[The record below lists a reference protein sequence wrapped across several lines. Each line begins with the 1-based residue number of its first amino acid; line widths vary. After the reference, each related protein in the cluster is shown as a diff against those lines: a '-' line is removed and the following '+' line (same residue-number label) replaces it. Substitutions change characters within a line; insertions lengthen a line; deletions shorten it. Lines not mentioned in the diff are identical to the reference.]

1 MAEEFGVKVKLI
13 PEFDSNALK
22 TAASAAAGK
31 NGVKVNLLPV
41 IDTKGLQNAVNAAAK
56 NLVLDINDVKINGK
70 NGRGS
75 GASSGGSGSSGSKRS
90 SATNIEP
97 LIKYYKNLVDYIRKN
112 PSVQNNKTLSSDL
125 SNEKKV
131 LAGLVRSAI
140 QTGSYNKNEFTNSKN
155 KVAAIQNAARTR
167 GLEDIST
174 SNKTVAALQK
184 QVDAIREKAA
194 KYSTSADTTRVEAEL
209 KKAEGAIHQ
218 LSQLGTVSAES
229 FGKVESSAKAAIAS
243 AKGAMDSLS
252 ASVKDTSNDLVPV
265 YNLLK
270 KISSMDQPKKLSLL
284 DDTDVND
291 LKSYKTQLEAIVET
305 GSYSKSDLKKITSG
319 VAGIDYKQNSANTGF
334 KSEVLSIAQGVTAAE
349 AIQGAFYRAKQVA
362 TEMVAAVRDINDAL
376 TQLTIVT
383 GKSGSELDS
392 FFQRAAD
399 SAYNMGHSVTEVL
412 GSVETFTRLGYGL
425 KDASTLADAATIMS
439 NVADTTVSA
448 STTGLTSII
457 KGYGLEASDAT
468 RVSDVLAKVGKDYA
482 ISAEELM
489 SALERGGAA
498 LNVANTSFEESVA
511 LAAAGNAAIQ
521 DPIKTGTALKTMS
534 ARIRTSK
541 PELEELGED
550 YDDVATSAAKYRAEI
565 KALSGVDI
573 MENATTYKSIYD
585 IMVEIAS
592 VWDKMSDTDQA
603 ALLERIAGK
612 NQSNVV
618 AGIITN
624 LKDLTG
630 AYDEALSAS
639 GETEAANEV
648 VMDSISGKVG
658 QFKEQFE
665 ELSYNTISS
674 DLVKGVVSGGTGILG
689 FLNKAIELFHQLGP
703 VATVAETALA
713 GVAGVKLANG
723 GADIIKQL
731 ATGDNKDS
739 FSGILA
745 GKTLAGVDK
754 AKGAISGLWGV
765 ISAHPVAAAVVAVGA
780 LATAFGVTAMK
791 AESLDSKIEKLQ
803 ASTESYKAAQT
814 DVDNTKT
821 QIDANQKI
829 IDNIRDQ
836 GYTSLTDEGTVAKL
850 QRENEELRRT
860 LAYKKEVAETES
872 KKVHDDALSVI
883 TSSGG
888 AWDSLSAAFSGNYDG
903 LLGER
908 LLAASEDILKY
919 TERVDKCKE
928 KLADP
933 GLSNEAKQNVSAN
946 LDMNEQQLEAAQTA
960 AQEYV
965 SVIEDTLS
973 GFEAATPEEQKY
985 VDLLRESEA
994 AYIQAMD
1001 AAEGK
1006 SIEEII
1012 GDGFAADGTLSS
1024 LIDDFYNLGDAG
1036 DVTEQSILAL
1046 AGEFDELDTF
1056 MQMHGITAQQLC
1068 DYYNNLADATD
1079 RALSSEEQYGYVL
1092 QDVISF
1098 GKSMQNYQNMSKSYA
1113 PYDETVKAYDNMMQY
1128 QKTGMTGL
1136 GNESYW
1142 GFMKENFSGFDDVD
1156 INNVGEKRKQAEKL
1170 LKEYDSIYRNRDKD
1184 GNLTASGV
1192 QAFFDKMSSNKK
1204 VQDILKK
1211 NGDSFI
1217 KDKNGNYDWNI
1228 PVSHFEEVAEALGL
1242 TKDGF
1247 ESLVAAAGNYVD
1259 IDWSDDAGMTYLERI
1274 AKYSQQLGTSMQD
1287 GSKYTVA
1294 SYEAVAK
1301 AAKVAGMSVEDFAK
1315 KYQESYNKILYTD
1328 IGEGYLQVDE
1338 SAVKSAAKSENKSV
1352 NDYIAQVEKDSGK
1365 KIVLSVG
1372 VDTID
1377 AETGI
1382 GTFVSD
1388 ETGKV
1393 IFVSPEVEPGA
1404 VERIRKEFEGQN
1416 VTVQVRTE
1424 TGSGKIYAPS
1434 SDTSKQGDGSKENT
1448 VNTKVTVTGAEE
1460 ATQKVHNY
1468 NSAIDTASRK
1478 PNVTKT
1484 ITTNYVEN
1492 HTINTTRKSSGNNSN
1507 RYAGL
1512 STSASSGGSRR
1523 RATNGSKASG
1533 TAFAQG
1539 TSGFWGAG
1547 DSGTALG
1554 GEVGPELLVRDGS
1567 FYVIGEDGAEFF
1579 DYRSHDI
1586 IFNAAQTE
1594 ELFKK
1599 GKLRGS
1605 DTRGKTAMADGTA
1618 FAGSTTGG
1626 KKNFGNPNPGV
1637 RGNSSLKSRGSSSKS
1652 NSNKKNKKKSSS
1664 KKKSSGKKKGSGSK
1678 SDAEFFDWVEVKL
1691 QRIEEAIELVKV
1703 TADSAYQTMTDRN
1716 KALKKNIGNV
1726 NKEIVT
1732 QGKAYNYY
1740 IKKANA
1746 VGLNKSYKK
1755 KVQDGAID
1763 IDKISD
1769 KKLKEKISLYQEYY
1783 NKAQDCKKQV
1793 EELKVSVGDAY
1804 KEIFDNYSKRAQE
1817 TLDRLEDHR
1826 DSIQAFIDLAEEA
1839 GYKISSKYYEVMV
1852 ESEGKTSAR
1861 LIEKRKGL
1869 VEKLNKAVDS
1879 GFVKTGSEAWYE
1891 MRHEIDQLTTSI
1903 IEADEA
1909 IKKYQN
1915 ELRQLSWD
1923 KFDDMQDGFSKL
1935 TDEAEF
1941 LIDLMSEKDLFDDN
1955 GAITNEG
1962 IATRAL
1968 HAQNYNV
1975 YMAQAD
1981 QYAEA
1986 IAEINKSIANDPYN
2000 TKLLERREDLIESHR
2015 DAILAAND
2023 EKDALKDL
2031 AEDGF
2036 DALLNSLKD
2045 VIDEYEKA
2053 LDSAKDL
2060 YDYQKNIDE
2069 QVKNISKLEKQLTA
2083 YSGDTS
2089 EESKKT
2095 VQQLKNDLKEA
2106 KDDLADSQYD
2116 KYVSDT
2122 KELLDD
2128 LVDNFEEFIN
2138 ERLDDVDKLLSD
2150 AIESANKNA
2159 DTIASTINSATKEV
2173 GSSLSDSMRSI
2184 WDANSSKD
2192 ILSNYTEDF
2201 GEECTTLNGILNEI
2215 KGYVARLYST
2225 GDSEASSNI
2234 KDIKSQ
2240 TNEGK
2245 GTPKPSDDVFNRV
2258 RDAAIKAAKSASGNK
2273 PTQKKDGIFYK
2284 KTYTG
2289 NKKKLQPNKY
2299 FIHRL
2304 KYKDYDWSMKAR
2316 DEYFKKMGFQA
2327 KYGVYH
2333 KVGGKYNKQI
2343 IDWMKK
2349 RGYASGAQDIPRD
2362 ELAWT
2367 QENGPETIV
2376 RKSDGALLTQLKR
2389 GDSILNKNATSNIWD
2404 MANDP
2409 RDFIVRTMSFG
2420 SGLPGV
2426 KIPGGMGNNIKNS
2439 IDMEIVLPN
2448 VSNYNDF
2455 MNSARSDPKFEKLVQ
2470 AMTVDRLAGRNTKG
2484 KNNIKW

>member
-31 NGVKVNLLPV
+31 NSMQVNLLPV

-56 NLVLDINDVKINGK
+56 NLVLNIDDVKINGK
-70 NGRGS
+70 NSRG
-75 GASSGGSGSSGSKRS
+75 GGGGSGSSGNSGKKKS

-112 PSVQNNKTLSSDL
+112 PSIQSDSDL
-125 SNEKKV
+125 SQRLSTQKEE
-131 LAGLVRSAI
+131 LAKLVRSAI
-140 QTGSYNKNEFTNSKN
+140 QDGVYNGKEFSKRKNS
-155 KVAAIQNAARTR
+155 VAAIQNEARES
-167 GLEDIST
+167 GLEDT
-174 SNKTVAALQK
+174 SVANREADRLQK
-184 QVDAIREKAA
+184 QIDSMRNSLSKLGA
-194 KYSTSADTTRVEAEL
+194 SPSDTANVS
-209 KKAEGAIHQ
+209 
-218 LSQLGTVSAES
+218 SQLAAAEDKVSQLRDLGTESAES
-229 FGKVESSAKAAIAS
+229 FGKIKAEAESSIAA
-243 AKGAMDSLS
+243 AKGAMDGLS
-252 ASVKDTSNDLVPV
+252 ASVKDTSSDLTPV

-270 KISSMDQPKKLSLL
+270 KISSIDQPKKLSLL
-284 DDTDVND
+284 DDADIND
-291 LKSYKTQLEAIVET
+291 LKSYKDQLEAIVEA
-305 GSYSKSDLKKITSG
+305 GSYSKSDLRKITSG
-319 VAGIDYKQNSANTGF
+319 VAGIDYKQNNISTGF
-334 KSEVLSIAQGVTAAE
+334 KSEVLSIAQGVTVAE
-349 AIQGAFYRAKQVA
+349 AIQGAFYKAKQVA
-362 TEMVAAVRDINDAL
+362 TEMVTAVRDINDAL

-425 KDASTLADAATIMS
+425 EDASTLADAATVMS
-439 NVADTTVSA
+439 NVADTTVNA

-489 SALERGGAA
+489 TALERGGAA

-665 ELSYNTISS
+665 ELSYNTINS
-674 DLVKGVVSGGTGILG
+674 DLVKGVVSGGTGVLG

-703 VATVAETALA
+703 AATGVETILA
-713 GVAGVKLANG
+713 GIAGVKLFKG
-723 GADIIKQL
+723 GADILKQL
-731 ATGDNKDS
+731 ATGAAKDS
-739 FSGILA
+739 FSGIVA
-745 GKTLAGVDK
+745 GKTLDSVNK
-754 AKGAISGLWGV
+754 AKSAISGLWGV
-765 ISAHPVAAAVVAVGA
+765 ISAHPVAAAATAVGA
-780 LATAFGVTAMK
+780 LAAAFGVAAMK
-791 AESLDSKIEKLQ
+791 AESLGGKIEQFK
-803 ASTESYKAAQT
+803 ADSEAYKSAQNN
-814 DVDNTKT
+814 VDNVRT
-821 QIDANQKI
+821 QIEANQKI
-829 IDNIRDQ
+829 IDNIRSQ
-836 GYTSLTDEGTVAKL
+836 GYVNLTDEGTVAKL
-850 QRENEELRRT
+850 QRENEELERT
-860 LAYKKEVAETES
+860 LILKQEIANRQKATLYSDSVNALTTES
-872 KKVHDDALSVI
+872 NFFDFVKGDGLYQGTLTEQLQQATKAYEDTLKVKEKYESELADPDLGSYEKKQIDGKLEGVNEALGTTSETISEKYASLFDIISNFEPKTAYDKQLVADAEKALNETTQMFDRTAGKTI
-883 TSSGG
+883 PEIIGEGFSSGG
-888 AWDSLSAAFSGNYDG
+888 ALESL
-903 LLGER
+903 
-908 LLAASEDILKY
+908 
-919 TERVDKCKE
+919 VDE
-928 KLADP
+928 
-933 GLSNEAKQNVSAN
+933 
-946 LDMNEQQLEAAQTA
+946 
-960 AQEYV
+960 
-965 SVIEDTLS
+965 
-973 GFEAATPEEQKY
+973 
-985 VDLLRESEA
+985 
-994 AYIQAMD
+994 
-1001 AAEGK
+1001 
-1006 SIEEII
+1006 
-1012 GDGFAADGTLSS
+1012 
-1024 LIDDFYNLGDAG
+1024 FYNLGDAG
-1036 DVTEQSILAL
+1036 DVTSQSIQAL
-1046 AGEFDELDTF
+1046 ANEFPELNTF
-1056 MQMHGITAQQLC
+1056 MQAHGITIQDLC
-1068 DYYNNLADATD
+1068 KYYNNLTEATD

-1098 GKSMQNYQNMSKSYA
+1098 GKSMQNYQNMPKSYS
-1113 PYDETVKAYDNMMQY
+1113 PYDETVKAYDNVMQY

-1136 GNESYW
+1136 GNDMYW
-1142 GFMKENFSGFDDVD
+1142 GFMKENFAGFDDVN
-1156 INNVGEKRKQAEKL
+1156 INNIAEKRKEAQKL
-1170 LKEYDSIYRNRDKD
+1170 LKEFDSVYRNRDAD

-1192 QAFFDKMSSNKK
+1192 QAFFDKMSSDKD
-1204 VQDILKK
+1204 VQSVLQKY
-1211 NGDSFI
+1211 GDSFT
-1217 KDKNGNYDWNI
+1217 KDENGNYDWNI
-1228 PVSHFEEVAEALGL
+1228 PVSHFKEVAEAIGL
-1242 TKDGF
+1242 STDGF
-1247 ESLVAAAGNYVD
+1247 ESLLAAAGNYID

-1287 GSKYTVA
+1287 SSKYTVA

-1301 AAKVAGMSVEDFAK
+1301 AAEVAGMSVEDFAK

-1328 IGEGYLQVDE
+1328 IGGGYLQVDE

-1434 SDTSKQGDGSKENT
+1434 SDTSKQGDRSKENT

-1478 PNVTKT
+1478 PNVTNT

-1492 HTINTTRKSSGNNSN
+1492 HTIITIKKTTSSGSNSN

-1512 STSASSGGSRR
+1512 TLNSSSGGARR
-1523 RATNGSKASG
+1523 RQTNGSKANG

-1539 TSGFWGAG
+1539 ASGFWGAG
-1547 DSGTALG
+1547 GSGTALG

-1567 FYVIGEDGAEFF
+1567 FYIIGQDGAEFF

-1626 KKNFGNPNPGV
+1626 KKNFGSPNPGV

-1703 TADSAYQTMTDRN
+1703 TADSAYQQVGARN
-1716 KALKKNIGNV
+1716 DALRKNIKNL
-1726 NKEIVT
+1726 NSEIVT

-1740 IKKANA
+1740 IKKANS
-1746 VGLNKSYKK
+1746 VGLSKAYKK
-1755 KVQDGAID
+1755 KVQNGAID
-1763 IDKISD
+1763 IDKISN
-1769 KKLKEKISLYQEYY
+1769 KKLKEKISQYQEWY

-1793 EELKVSVGDAY
+1793 AELKVTVADAY
-1804 KEIFDNYSKRAQE
+1804 KEIFDNYSTKAQNTIDRAKDYQE
-1817 TLDRLEDHR
+1817 AFQA
-1826 DSIQAFIDLAEEA
+1826 SIDFYEEA
-1839 GYKISSKYYEVMV
+1839 GYKASSKYYDALIKYEA
-1852 ESEGKTSAR
+1852 KNQNR
-1861 LIEKRKGL
+1861 LVAKRTGL
-1869 VEKLNKAVDS
+1869 VKKLNEAVDS
-1879 GFVKTGSEAWYE
+1879 GSVKIGSEAWYD

-1909 IKKYQN
+1909 LAKYKN
-1915 ELRQLSWD
+1915 ELRQLDWD

-1935 TDEAEF
+1935 TDEADF

-1962 IATRAL
+1962 IATKAL
-1968 HAQNYNV
+1968 HAQNYDV

-1981 QYAEA
+1981 QYAKA

-2036 DALLNSLKD
+2036 DALLDSLKD
-2045 VIDEYEKA
+2045 TIDEYEKA

-2069 QVKNISKLEKQLTA
+2069 QVKNISKLEKQLSA

-2106 KDDLADSQYD
+2106 KDDLQDTQYD

-2138 ERLDDVDKLLSD
+2138 ERLDDIDKLLSD

-2159 DTIASTINSATKEV
+2159 ATVADTITSATEDV
-2173 GSSLSDSMRSI
+2173 GATLSDSMKTI
-2184 WDANSSKD
+2184 WSENSSKD
-2192 ILSNYTEDF
+2192 VLANYSDSF
-2201 GEECTTLNGILNEI
+2201 SEECTTLNGILNEI
-2215 KGYVARLYST
+2215 KVYVARLYSN
-2225 GDSEASSNI
+2225 GDSDAAGDV
-2234 KDIKSQ
+2234 KDVENQ
-2240 TNEGK
+2240 TDEGK
-2245 GTPKPSDDVFNRV
+2245 GTPKSNTGGGSTTTTKTPTDD
-2258 RDAAIKAAKSASGNK
+2258 
-2273 PTQKKDGIFYK
+2273 KKMDGIFYK
-2284 KTYTG
+2284 KKYTG
-2289 NKKKLQPNKY
+2289 NKKKLKPNKY

-2316 DEYFKKMGFQA
+2316 NEYFKKMGFEK
-2327 KYGVYH
+2327 KYGKKYE
-2333 KVGGKYNKQI
+2333 KIGGKYNKQLI
-2343 IDWMKK
+2343 AWMKK
-2349 RGYASGAQDIPRD
+2349 RGYASGVQGVPRD
-2362 ELAWT
+2362 EFAWT
-2367 QENGPETIV
+2367 QENGPETII

-2389 GDSILNKNATSNIWD
+2389 GDSVLNRDATSNIWD
-2404 MANDP
+2404 MANNP
-2409 RDFIVRTMSFG
+2409 RNFIARAMNFG
-2420 SGLPGV
+2420 VNWPVAKVPGNT
-2426 KIPGGMGNNIKNS
+2426 GGDIKNS

-2484 KNNIKW
+2484 KNSIKW

>member
-13 PEFDSNALK
+13 PEFDGNALK
-22 TAASAAAGK
+22 TAASAATGK
-31 NGVKVNLLPV
+31 NGIKVNLLPV

-56 NLVLDINDVKINGK
+56 NLVLNIDDVKINGK
-70 NGRGS
+70 NSRG
-75 GASSGGSGSSGSKRS
+75 GGGGSGSSGNSGKKKS

-112 PSVQNNKTLSSDL
+112 PSIQSDSDL
-125 SNEKKV
+125 SQRLSTQKEE
-131 LAGLVRSAI
+131 LAKLVRSAI
-140 QTGSYNKNEFTNSKN
+140 QDGVYNGKEFSKRKNS
-155 KVAAIQNAARTR
+155 VAAIQNEARES
-167 GLEDIST
+167 GLEDT
-174 SNKTVAALQK
+174 SVANREADRLQK
-184 QVDAIREKAA
+184 QIDSMRNSLSKLGA
-194 KYSTSADTTRVEAEL
+194 SPSDTANVS
-209 KKAEGAIHQ
+209 
-218 LSQLGTVSAES
+218 SQLAAAEDKVSQLRDLGTESAES
-229 FGKVESSAKAAIAS
+229 FGKIKAEAESSIAA
-243 AKGAMDSLS
+243 AKGAMDGLS
-252 ASVKDTSNDLVPV
+252 ASVKDTSSDLTPV

-270 KISSMDQPKKLSLL
+270 KISSIDQPKKLSLL
-284 DDTDVND
+284 DDADIND
-291 LKSYKTQLEAIVET
+291 LKSYKDQLEAIVEA
-305 GSYSKSDLKKITSG
+305 GSYSKSDLRKITSG
-319 VAGIDYKQNSANTGF
+319 VAGIDYKQNNISTGF
-334 KSEVLSIAQGVTAAE
+334 KSEVLSIAQGVTIAE
-349 AIQGAFYRAKQVA
+349 AIQGAFYKAKQVA
-362 TEMVAAVRDINDAL
+362 TEMVTAVRDINDAL

-425 KDASTLADAATIMS
+425 EDASTLADAATVMS
-439 NVADTTVSA
+439 NVADTTVNA

-489 SALERGGAA
+489 TALERGGAA

-665 ELSYNTISS
+665 ELSYNTINS

-703 VATVAETALA
+703 VATATEAALA
-713 GVAGVKLANG
+713 GVAGVKLAKG
-723 GADIIKQL
+723 GMDIVKQL
-731 ATGDNKDS
+731 ATGDKKDS

-745 GKTLAGVDK
+745 NKTLSGVDK

-765 ISAHPVAAAVVAVGA
+765 IAAHPVASAVVAVGA
-780 LATAFGVTAMK
+780 LATAFAITAMK

-850 QRENEELRRT
+850 QRENEGLRRS

-872 KKVHDDALSVI
+872 KKVHDDALDVI

-888 AWDSLSAAFSGNYDG
+888 AWDSISSAFTGDYDG

-908 LLAASEDILKY
+908 LISASKDILEY
-919 TERVDKCKE
+919 TKNVDNLKE
-928 KLADP
+928 KLSDDSISEYTRNGYEA
-933 GLSNEAKQNVSAN
+933 GLEQTEKMLESAKGS
-946 LDMNEQQLEAAQTA
+946 

-973 GFEAATPEEQKY
+973 GFKAATPEEQKY
-985 VDLLRESEA
+985 VDLLREAEA
-994 AYIQAMD
+994 AYVQAMD

-1006 SIEEII
+1006 SVEEII
-1012 GDGFAADGTLSS
+1012 GDGFAADGALSS
-1024 LIDDFYNLGDAG
+1024 LVDDFYNLGDAG
-1036 DVTEQSILAL
+1036 DVTEQSVLAL

-1056 MQMHGITAQQLC
+1056 MQIHGITAQQLC

-1098 GKSMQNYQNMSKSYA
+1098 GKSMQNYQNMSKSYT

-1142 GFMKENFSGFDDVD
+1142 GFLKENFTGFDDVD
-1156 INNVGEKRKQAEKL
+1156 IDNVGEKRKQAEKL
-1170 LKEYDSIYRNRDKD
+1170 LREYDSIYRNRDKD

-1211 NGDSFI
+1211 NGDSFT
-1217 KDKNGNYDWNI
+1217 KDKNGDYDWNI
-1228 PVSHFEEVAEALGL
+1228 PVSHFKEVAEALGL
-1242 TKDGF
+1242 SREGF
-1247 ESLVAAAGNYVD
+1247 ESLIAAAGNYVD
-1259 IDWSDDAGMTYLERI
+1259 IDWSDDAGMNYFERLKKY
-1274 AKYSQQLGTSMQD
+1274 AKEAGDSIENT
-1287 GSKYTVA
+1287 KEYTVA
-1294 SYEAVAK
+1294 SKEAISK
-1301 AAKVAGMSVEDFAK
+1301 ASEAAGKTEEEFSK
-1315 KYQESYNKILYTD
+1315 KYQEEQKKILYTD
-1328 IGEGYLQVDE
+1328 LGSGYYQTDYSSME
-1338 SAVKSAAKSENKSV
+1338 KAAKDAGTNVTRYVQGLEASM
-1352 NDYIAQVEKDSGK
+1352 GK
-1365 KIVLSVG
+1365 KIILSMD
-1372 VDTID
+1372 VDTVN
-1377 AETGI
+1377 AEKEI
-1382 GTFVSD
+1382 GTFVED
-1388 ETGKV
+1388 ENGKTIQV
-1393 IFVSPEVEPGA
+1393 YSKADPESI
-1404 VERIRKEFEGQN
+1404 ERIKKEYEGQD
-1416 VTVQVRTE
+1416 VTIKVRTQYGGE
-1424 TGSGKIYAPS
+1424 TKTVEAAGDAGNEKIIKVSVAGTEQAGTQLDALQGKY
-1434 SDTSKQGDGSKENT
+1434 
-1448 VNTKVTVTGAEE
+1448 E
-1460 ATQKVHNY
+1460 ALR
-1468 NSAIDTASRK
+1468 SK
-1478 PNVTKT
+1478 PNITKT

-1492 HTINTTRKSSGNNSN
+1492 HTINTIKKTTSSGSNSN

-1512 STSASSGGSRR
+1512 TLNSSSGGARR
-1523 RATNGSKASG
+1523 RQTNGSKANG

-1547 DSGTALG
+1547 GSGTALG

-1567 FYVIGEDGAEFF
+1567 FYIIGQDGAEFF

-1626 KKNFGNPNPGV
+1626 KKNFGTPNPGV

-1703 TADSAYQTMTDRN
+1703 TADSAYQQVGARN
-1716 KALKKNIGNV
+1716 DALRKNIKNL
-1726 NKEIVT
+1726 NSEIVT

-1740 IKKANA
+1740 IKKANS
-1746 VGLNKSYKK
+1746 VGLSKAYKK
-1755 KVQDGAID
+1755 KVQNGAID
-1763 IDKISD
+1763 IDKISN
-1769 KKLKEKISLYQEYY
+1769 KKLKEKISQYQEWY

-1793 EELKVSVGDAY
+1793 AELKVTVADAY
-1804 KEIFDNYSKRAQE
+1804 KEIFDNYSTKAQNTIDRAKDYQE
-1817 TLDRLEDHR
+1817 AFQA
-1826 DSIQAFIDLAEEA
+1826 SIDFYEEA
-1839 GYKISSKYYEVMV
+1839 GYKASSKYYDALIKYEA
-1852 ESEGKTSAR
+1852 KNQNR
-1861 LIEKRKGL
+1861 LVAKRAGL
-1869 VEKLNKAVDS
+1869 VKMLNEAVDS
-1879 GFVKTGSEAWYE
+1879 GTVKIASEAWYD

-1909 IKKYQN
+1909 LAKYKN
-1915 ELRQLSWD
+1915 ELRQLDWD

-1935 TDEAEF
+1935 TDEADF

-1962 IATRAL
+1962 IATKAL
-1968 HAQNYNV
+1968 HAQNYDV

-1981 QYAEA
+1981 QYAKA

-2036 DALLNSLKD
+2036 DALLDSLKD
-2045 VIDEYEKA
+2045 TIDEYEKA

-2069 QVKNISKLEKQLTA
+2069 QVKNISKLEKQLSA

-2106 KDDLADSQYD
+2106 KDDLQDTQYD

-2138 ERLDDVDKLLSD
+2138 ERLDDIDKLLSD
-2150 AIESANKNA
+2150 AIDSANKNA
-2159 DTIASTINSATKEV
+2159 ATVADTITSATENV
-2173 GSSLSDSMRSI
+2173 GGTLSDSMKTI
-2184 WDANSSKD
+2184 WSENSSKD
-2192 ILSNYTEDF
+2192 VLANYSDSF
-2201 GEECTTLNGILNEI
+2201 SEECTTLNGILNEI
-2215 KGYVARLYST
+2215 KEYVARLYSN
-2225 GDSEASSNI
+2225 GDSDAAGDV
-2234 KDIKSQ
+2234 KDVENQ
-2240 TNEGK
+2240 TDEGK
-2245 GTPKPSDDVFNRV
+2245 GTPKPNTGAGSTTTTKTPTD
-2258 RDAAIKAAKSASGNK
+2258 NK
-2273 PTQKKDGIFYK
+2273 KMDGIFYK
-2284 KTYTG
+2284 KKYTG
-2289 NKKKLQPNKY
+2289 NKKKLKPNKY

-2316 DEYFKKMGFQA
+2316 NEYFKKMGFEK
-2327 KYGVYH
+2327 KYGKKYE
-2333 KVGGKYNKQI
+2333 KIGGKYNKQLI
-2343 IDWMKK
+2343 AWMKK
-2349 RGYASGAQDIPRD
+2349 RGYASGVQGVPRD
-2362 ELAWT
+2362 EFAWT
-2367 QENGPETIV
+2367 QENGPETII

-2389 GDSILNKNATSNIWD
+2389 GDSVLNRDATSNIWD
-2404 MANDP
+2404 MANNP
-2409 RDFIVRTMSFG
+2409 RNFIARAMNFG
-2420 SGLPGV
+2420 VNWPVAKVPGDT
-2426 KIPGGMGNNIKNS
+2426 GSNIKNS

-2470 AMTVDRLAGRNTKG
+2470 AMTVDRLAGRNAKG
-2484 KNNIKW
+2484 KNSIKW

>member
-1 MAEEFGVKVKLI
+1 MAEEFGVRVKLI
-13 PEFDSNALK
+13 PEFNSNALE

-41 IDTKGLQNAVNAAAK
+41 IDTKGLQNAVNAAAR
-56 NLVLDINDVKINGK
+56 NLVLNINDVKINGK
-70 NGRGS
+70 DNRGGGGFGS
-75 GASSGGSGSSGSKRS
+75 GGNSGSKKS

-112 PSVQNNKTLSSDL
+112 PSVQKDKTLASDL
-125 SNEKKV
+125 SNEKKA
-131 LAGLVRSAI
+131 LANLVRGAI
-140 QTGSYNKNEFTNSKN
+140 QTGSYSKDGFANSKN
-155 KVAAIQNAARTR
+155 KIAAIQNAARGR
-167 GLEDIST
+167 GLEDTST
-174 SNKTVAALQK
+174 PNRAVATLQK

-194 KYSTSADTTRVEAEL
+194 KYSTSADTTRVETEL
-209 KKAEGAIHQ
+209 KKAESAIYQ

-252 ASVKDTSNDLVPV
+252 ASVKDTSSDLVPV

-291 LKSYKTQLEAIVET
+291 LKSYKAQLEAIVET

-349 AIQGAFYRAKQVA
+349 AIQGAFYKAKQVA

-425 KDASTLADAATIMS
+425 EDASTLADAATIMS

-489 SALERGGAA
+489 TALERGGAA

-665 ELSYNTISS
+665 ELSYNTINS

-703 VATVAETALA
+703 IATATETALA
-713 GVAGVKLANG
+713 GVAAVKLAKG
-723 GADIIKQL
+723 GADIVKQL
-731 ATGDNKDS
+731 ATGANKDS

-745 GKTLAGVDK
+745 GKTLAGVEK
-754 AKGAISGLWGV
+754 AKGAFSSLWGV
-765 ISAHPVAAAVVAVGA
+765 IAAHPVIVAGTAVIALGA
-780 LATAFGVTAMK
+780 AFGIAAMK

-850 QRENEELRRT
+850 QRENKELRRT
-860 LAYKKEVAETES
+860 LAYKKEIAETES

-933 GLSNEAKQNVSAN
+933 GLSNEAKQNISAN

-1113 PYDETVKAYDNMMQY
+1113 PYDETVKAYDNVMQY

-1156 INNVGEKRKQAEKL
+1156 IDNVGEKRKQAEKL

-1211 NGDSFI
+1211 NGDSFT

-1228 PVSHFEEVAEALGL
+1228 PVSHFKEVAEALGL
-1242 TKDGF
+1242 TRDGF

-1259 IDWSDDAGMTYLERI
+1259 IDWSDDAGMDYFERLKKH
-1274 AKYSQQLGTSMQD
+1274 AKEAGDSIENT
-1287 GSKYTVA
+1287 KEYTVA
-1294 SYEAVAK
+1294 SKETISKASK
-1301 AAKVAGMSVEDFAK
+1301 AAGKTEEEFTK
-1315 KYQESYNKILYTD
+1315 KYQEEQKKVLYTD
-1328 IGEGYLQVDE
+1328 LGNGYYQ
-1338 SAVKSAAKSENKSV
+1338 A
-1352 NDYIAQVEKDSGK
+1352 DYSSVEKAAQEAGRTLLGYVNTFESETGK
-1365 KIVLSVG
+1365 KLILSMD
-1372 VDTID
+1372 VDTD
-1377 AETGI
+1377 TAEKAV
-1382 GTFVSD
+1382 GTFVED
-1388 ETGKV
+1388 ESGNV
-1393 IFVSPEVEPGA
+1393 IKAYAEVDPDSIEQ
-1404 VERIRKEFEGQN
+1404 IKKEYEGQN
-1416 VTVQVRTE
+1416 VTIKVRTGYAGE
-1424 TGSGKIYAPS
+1424 TETAEKLSS
-1434 SDTSKQGDGSKENT
+1434 SDKENEIK
-1448 VNTKVTVTGAEE
+1448 TKFSVVGTEE
-1460 ATQKVHNY
+1460 A
-1468 NSAIDTASRK
+1468 SAKIDALRGKYDAFRSK
-1478 PNVTKT
+1478 PDITKT

-1492 HTINTTRKSSGNNSN
+1492 HTVNTTKKTAGPSTGNSN
-1507 RYAGL
+1507 RYNGA
-1512 STSASSGGSRR
+1512 STSINRAKYYMGASQRLRS
-1523 RATNGSKASG
+1523 NGSKANG

-1547 DSGTALG
+1547 GSGTALG

-1567 FYVIGEDGAEFF
+1567 FYVIGQDGAEFF

-1599 GKLRGS
+1599 GQLRGS

-1637 RGNSSLKSRGSSSKS
+1637 RGDSSLKSGGSSG
-1652 NSNKKNKKKSSS
+1652 SS
-1664 KKKSSGKKKGSGSK
+1664 KKSGGGKKKTGGGKKKGGGKKRGSGSK

-1691 QRIEEAIELVKV
+1691 QRIEEAIEKIGIA
-1703 TADSAYQTMTDRN
+1703 ADSVYGTTKTRN
-1716 KALKKNIGNV
+1716 DALRESIKKLNS
-1726 NKEIVT
+1726 EISL

-1740 IKKANA
+1740 IKKANS
-1746 VGLNKSYKK
+1746 VDLKKEYKN
-1755 KVQDGAID
+1755 KVQNGAID
-1763 IDKISD
+1763 IDKISN
-1769 KKLKEKISLYQEYY
+1769 KKLKEKISQYQEWY

-1793 EELKVSVGDAY
+1793 GELKVSVGDAY

-1941 LIDLMSEKDLFDDN
+1941 LIDLLSEKDLFDDN

-1975 YMAQAD
+1975 YMTQAD

-2036 DALLNSLKD
+2036 DALLDSLKD

-2095 VQQLKNDLKEA
+2095 IQQLKNDLKEA

-2192 ILSNYTEDF
+2192 ILSNYSESF
-2201 GEECTTLNGILNEI
+2201 SEECTTLNGILNEI

-2234 KDIKSQ
+2234 KDIKNQ

-2245 GTPKPSDDVFNRV
+2245 GTPKQ
-2258 RDAAIKAAKSASGNK
+2258 SGGDTTTTTKN
-2273 PTQKKDGIFYK
+2273 PPNDKKMDGIFYK
-2284 KTYTG
+2284 KTYTKS
-2289 NKKKLQPNKY
+2289 KKKLKPNKY

-2343 IDWMKK
+2343 INWMKK

-2404 MANDP
+2404 MANNP
-2409 RDFIVRTMSFG
+2409 RDFITRTMNFG
-2420 SGLPGV
+2420 SGLPGI
-2426 KIPGGMGNNIKNS
+2426 KIPSGTSNNVKNS

>member
-31 NGVKVNLLPV
+31 SGVKVNLLPV
-41 IDTKGLQNAVNAAAK
+41 IDTKGLQSAVNAAAK
-56 NLVLDINDVKINGK
+56 NLVLNIDDVKINGK
-70 NGRGS
+70 SGRGS

-112 PSVQNNKTLSSDL
+112 PSVQKDKTLASDL
-125 SNEKKV
+125 SNEKKA
-131 LAGLVRSAI
+131 LANLVRGAI
-140 QTGSYNKNEFTNSKN
+140 QTGSYSKDGFANSKN
-155 KVAAIQNAARTR
+155 KIAAIQNAARGR
-167 GLEDIST
+167 GLEDTST
-174 SNKTVAALQK
+174 PNRAVATLQK

-194 KYSTSADTTRVEAEL
+194 KYSTSADTTRVETEL

-284 DDTDVND
+284 DDADIND
-291 LKSYKTQLEAIVET
+291 LKSYKDQLEAIVEA
-305 GSYSKSDLKKITSG
+305 GSYSKSDLRKITSG
-319 VAGIDYKQNSANTGF
+319 VAGIDYKQNNISTGF
-334 KSEVLSIAQGVTAAE
+334 KSEVLSIAQGVTVAE
-349 AIQGAFYRAKQVA
+349 AIQGAFYKAKQVA
-362 TEMVAAVRDINDAL
+362 TEMVTAVRDINDAL

-425 KDASTLADAATIMS
+425 EDASTLADAATIMS

-457 KGYGLEASDAT
+457 KSYGLEASDAT

-489 SALERGGAA
+489 TALERGGAA

-639 GETEAANEV
+639 GETEVANEV

-665 ELSYNTISS
+665 ELSYNTINS

-703 VATVAETALA
+703 VATATEAALA
-713 GVAGVKLANG
+713 GVAGVKLAKG
-723 GADIIKQL
+723 GMDIVKQL
-731 ATGDNKDS
+731 ATGDKKDS

-745 GKTLAGVDK
+745 NKTLSGVDK

-765 ISAHPVAAAVVAVGA
+765 IAAHPVASAVVAVGA
-780 LATAFGVTAMK
+780 LATAFAITAMK

-850 QRENEELRRT
+850 QRENEGLRRS

-872 KKVHDDALSVI
+872 KKVHDDALDVI

-888 AWDSLSAAFSGNYDG
+888 AWDSISSAFTGDYDG

-908 LLAASEDILKY
+908 LISASKDILEY
-919 TERVDKCKE
+919 TKDVDDLKE
-928 KLADP
+928 KLSDDSISEYTRNGYEA
-933 GLSNEAKQNVSAN
+933 GLEQTEKMLESAKGS
-946 LDMNEQQLEAAQTA
+946 

-973 GFEAATPEEQKY
+973 GFKAATPEEQKY
-985 VDLLRESEA
+985 VDLLREAEA
-994 AYIQAMD
+994 AYVQAMD

-1006 SIEEII
+1006 SVEEII
-1012 GDGFAADGTLSS
+1012 GDGFAADGALSS
-1024 LIDDFYNLGDAG
+1024 LVDDFYNLGDAG
-1036 DVTEQSILAL
+1036 DVTEQSVLAL

-1056 MQMHGITAQQLC
+1056 MQIHGITAQQLC

-1098 GKSMQNYQNMSKSYA
+1098 GKSMQNYQNMSKSYT

-1142 GFMKENFSGFDDVD
+1142 GFLKENFTGFDDVD
-1156 INNVGEKRKQAEKL
+1156 IDNVGEKRKQAEKL
-1170 LKEYDSIYRNRDKD
+1170 LREYDSIYRNRDKD

-1211 NGDSFI
+1211 NGDSFT
-1217 KDKNGNYDWNI
+1217 KDKNGDYDWNI
-1228 PVSHFEEVAEALGL
+1228 PVSHFKEVAEALGL
-1242 TKDGF
+1242 SREGF
-1247 ESLVAAAGNYVD
+1247 ESLIAAAGNYVD
-1259 IDWSDDAGMTYLERI
+1259 IDWSDDAGMNYFERLKKY
-1274 AKYSQQLGTSMQD
+1274 AKEAGDSIENT
-1287 GSKYTVA
+1287 KEYTVA
-1294 SYEAVAK
+1294 SKEAISK
-1301 AAKVAGMSVEDFAK
+1301 ASEAAGKTEEEFSK
-1315 KYQESYNKILYTD
+1315 KYQEKQKKILYTD
-1328 IGEGYLQVDE
+1328 LGSGYYQTDYSSME
-1338 SAVKSAAKSENKSV
+1338 KAAKDAGTNVTRYVQGLEASM
-1352 NDYIAQVEKDSGK
+1352 GK
-1365 KIVLSVG
+1365 KIILSMD
-1372 VDTID
+1372 VDTVN
-1377 AETGI
+1377 AEKEI
-1382 GTFVSD
+1382 GTFVED
-1388 ETGKV
+1388 ENGKTIQV
-1393 IFVSPEVEPGA
+1393 YSKADPESI
-1404 VERIRKEFEGQN
+1404 ERIKKEYEGQD
-1416 VTVQVRTE
+1416 VTIKVRTQYGGE
-1424 TGSGKIYAPS
+1424 TKTVEAAGDAGNEKIIKVSVAGIEQAGTQLDALQGKY
-1434 SDTSKQGDGSKENT
+1434 
-1448 VNTKVTVTGAEE
+1448 E
-1460 ATQKVHNY
+1460 ALR
-1468 NSAIDTASRK
+1468 SK
-1478 PNVTKT
+1478 PNITKT
-1484 ITTNYVEN
+1484 VTTNYVEN
-1492 HTINTTRKSSGNNSN
+1492 HTINTIKKTTSSGSNSN

-1512 STSASSGGSRR
+1512 TLNSSSGGARR
-1523 RATNGSKASG
+1523 RQTNGSKANG

-1547 DSGTALG
+1547 GSGTALG

-1567 FYVIGEDGAEFF
+1567 FYIIGQDGAEFF

-1618 FAGSTTGG
+1618 FAGGAGG
-1626 KKNFGNPNPGV
+1626 KNNFGNPKPGV
-1637 RGNSSLKSRGSSSKS
+1637 RGDSSLKSGGSSG
-1652 NSNKKNKKKSSS
+1652 SS
-1664 KKKSSGKKKGSGSK
+1664 KKSGGGKKKTGGGKKKGGGKKRGSGSK

-1691 QRIEEAIELVKV
+1691 QRIEEAIEKIGIA
-1703 TADSAYQTMTDRN
+1703 ADSVYGTTKTRN
-1716 KALKKNIGNV
+1716 DALRESIKKLNS
-1726 NKEIVT
+1726 EISL

-1740 IKKANA
+1740 IKKANS
-1746 VGLNKSYKK
+1746 VGLKKEYKN
-1755 KVQDGAID
+1755 KVQNGAID
-1763 IDKISD
+1763 IDKISN
-1769 KKLKEKISLYQEYY
+1769 KKLKEKISQYQEWY

-1915 ELRQLSWD
+1915 ELRQLNWD

-2036 DALLNSLKD
+2036 DALLDSLKD

-2083 YSGDTS
+2083 YSGDAS

-2192 ILSNYTEDF
+2192 ILSNYSESF
-2201 GEECTTLNGILNEI
+2201 SEECTTLNGILNEI

-2225 GDSEASSNI
+2225 GDSEASDNI

-2245 GTPKPSDDVFNRV
+2245 GTPKQSG
-2258 RDAAIKAAKSASGNK
+2258 SGNTTTTTK
-2273 PTQKKDGIFYK
+2273 NPPEDKKMDGIFYK
-2284 KTYTG
+2284 KTYTKS
-2289 NKKKLQPNKY
+2289 KKKLKPNKY

-2343 IDWMKK
+2343 INWMKK

-2409 RDFIVRTMSFG
+2409 RDFIARTMSFG
-2420 SGLPGV
+2420 NGLPGV
-2426 KIPGGMGNNIKNS
+2426 KIPGGTGNNIKNS

>member
-13 PEFDSNALK
+13 PEFNSNALE

-41 IDTKGLQNAVNAAAK
+41 IDTKGLQSAVNAAAK
-56 NLVLDINDVKINGK
+56 NLVLNIDDVKINGK
-70 NGRGS
+70 SGRGS

-112 PSVQNNKTLSSDL
+112 SSVQSNKTLSSDL

-155 KVAAIQNAARTR
+155 KVAAIQNAARIR
-167 GLEDIST
+167 GLEDTST

-284 DDTDVND
+284 DDADIND
-291 LKSYKTQLEAIVET
+291 LKSYKDQLEAIVET

-319 VAGIDYKQNSANTGF
+319 VAGIDYKQNNTSTGF

-349 AIQGAFYRAKQVA
+349 AIQGAFYKAKQVA
-362 TEMVAAVRDINDAL
+362 TEMVTAVRDINDAL

-392 FFQRAAD
+392 FFQSAAD
-399 SAYNMGHSVTEVL
+399 SAYNMGHSITEVL

-425 KDASTLADAATIMS
+425 EDASTLADAATVMS
-439 NVADTTVSA
+439 NVADTTVNA

-498 LNVANTSFEESVA
+498 LNVANTSFEQSVA

-521 DPIKTGTALKTMS
+521 DPEKVGNALKTVS

-550 YDDVATSAAKYRAEI
+550 YDDVATSAAKYRSEI

-573 MENATTYKSIYD
+573 MKNATSYKSIYD

-665 ELSYNTISS
+665 ELSYNTINS

-713 GVAGVKLANG
+713 GVAGVKLAKG
-723 GADIIKQL
+723 GLDIIKQL
-731 ATGDNKDS
+731 ATGANKDS

-765 ISAHPVAAAVVAVGA
+765 ISAHPVAAAVVAVGT
-780 LATAFGVTAMK
+780 LATAFGVAAAK

-803 ASTESYKAAQT
+803 ASTEAYKSAQT
-814 DVDNTKT
+814 NVDNIKT
-821 QIDANQKI
+821 QIEANQKI
-829 IDNIRDQ
+829 IDGIREQ

-850 QRENEELRRT
+850 QRENEELQRT
-860 LAYKKEVAETES
+860 LAYKKEIAETES
-872 KKVHDDALSVI
+872 KKVHDDALSVM

-888 AWDSLSAAFSGNYDG
+888 VWDNIKGAFTGDYTG
-903 LLGER
+903 TLTER
-908 LLAASEDILKY
+908 LLSASEDIIKNS
-919 TERVDKCKE
+919 EAVAKSKE
-928 KLADP
+928 ALADENLP
-933 GLSNEAKQNVSAN
+933 EYKRYGYEQGLKLNEEA
-946 LDMNEQQLEAAQTA
+946 LEASKNS

-973 GFEAATPEEQKY
+973 SFKAATPEEQKY
-985 VDLLRESEA
+985 VDLLRDAEA
-994 AYIQAMD
+994 AYTQAID

-1012 GDGFAADGTLSS
+1012 GDGFATGGTLSS
-1024 LIDDFYNLGDAG
+1024 IVDEFYNLGDAG
-1036 DVTEQSILAL
+1036 SVTEQSILGL
-1046 AGEFDELDTF
+1046 ASEFSELDTF

-1098 GKSMQNYQNMSKSYA
+1098 GKSMQNYQNMPKSYA
-1113 PYDETVKAYDNMMQY
+1113 PYDETVKAYDNVMQY

-1170 LKEYDSIYRNRDKD
+1170 LKEYDAIYRNRDKD
-1184 GNLTASGV
+1184 GNLTASGL
-1192 QAFFDKMSSNKK
+1192 QAFFDKINSSKEAQA
-1204 VQDILKK
+1204 VLKK
-1211 NGDSFI
+1211 YGDSFT

-1228 PVSHFEEVAEALGL
+1228 PVSHFKEVAEALSL
-1242 TKDGF
+1242 TKGGF

-1259 IDWSDDAGMTYLERI
+1259 IDWSDDAGMSYFERLKKHAEAAGESI
-1274 AKYSQQLGTSMQD
+1274 KDT
-1287 GSKYTVA
+1287 KTYTVA
-1294 SYEAVAK
+1294 SYEAISKTAS
-1301 AAKVAGMSVEDFAK
+1301 AAGKSEEEVAK
-1315 KYQESYNKILYTD
+1315 KYQEESKKILYMD
-1328 IGEGYLQVDE
+1328 LGDGYYQADYSSIE
-1338 SAVKSAAKSENKSV
+1338 KAAKDAGRSIYGYIHDFESSSGKQVILSMDVDTV
-1352 NDYIAQVEKDSGK
+1352 NAEKD
-1365 KIVLSVG
+1365 
-1372 VDTID
+1372 
-1377 AETGI
+1377 I
-1382 GTFVSD
+1382 GTFVENES
-1388 ETGKV
+1388 GKV
-1393 IFVSPEVEPGA
+1393 IKVYSEADPESVEKIKQ
-1404 VERIRKEFEGQN
+1404 EYEGQD
-1416 VTVQVRTE
+1416 VTIKVRTQ
-1424 TGSGKIYAPS
+1424 YAGEQKTVEKLS
-1434 SDTSKQGDGSKENT
+1434 SADKENEI
-1448 VNTKVTVTGAEE
+1448 NKKVSVTGAEG
-1460 ATQKVHNY
+1460 AMSKINAVRAQY
-1468 NSAIDTASRK
+1468 DALQQK
-1478 PNVTKT
+1478 PNITKT

-1492 HTINTTRKSSGNNSN
+1492 HTVNTTKKTAGPSTGNSN
-1507 RYAGL
+1507 RYNGA
-1512 STSASSGGSRR
+1512 STSINRAKYYMGASQRLRS
-1523 RATNGSKASG
+1523 NGSKANG

-1547 DSGTALG
+1547 GSGTALG

-1703 TADSAYQTMTDRN
+1703 TADSAYQQVGARN
-1716 KALKKNIGNV
+1716 DALRKNIKNL
-1726 NKEIVT
+1726 NSEIVT

-1740 IKKANA
+1740 IKKANS
-1746 VGLNKSYKK
+1746 VGLSKAYKK
-1755 KVQDGAID
+1755 KVQNGAID
-1763 IDKISD
+1763 IDKISN
-1769 KKLKEKISLYQEYY
+1769 KKLKEKISQYQEWY

-1793 EELKVSVGDAY
+1793 AELKVTVADAY
-1804 KEIFDNYSKRAQE
+1804 KEIFDNYSTKAQNTIDRAKDYQE
-1817 TLDRLEDHR
+1817 AFQA
-1826 DSIQAFIDLAEEA
+1826 SIDFYEEA
-1839 GYKISSKYYEVMV
+1839 GYKASSKYYDALIKYEA
-1852 ESEGKTSAR
+1852 KNQNR
-1861 LIEKRKGL
+1861 LVAKRAGL
-1869 VEKLNKAVDS
+1869 VKKLNEAVDS
-1879 GFVKTGSEAWYE
+1879 GSVKIGSEAWYD

-1909 IKKYQN
+1909 LAKYRN
-1915 ELRQLSWD
+1915 ELRQLDWD

-1935 TDEAEF
+1935 TDEANF
-1941 LIDLMSEKDLFDDN
+1941 LIDLMSEKDLYDDN
-1955 GAITNEG
+1955 GVITNEG
-1962 IATRAL
+1962 IATKAL
-1968 HAQNYNV
+1968 HAQNYDV

-1981 QYAEA
+1981 QYAKA

-2036 DALLNSLKD
+2036 DALLDSLKD
-2045 VIDEYEKA
+2045 TIDEYEKA

-2069 QVKNISKLEKQLTA
+2069 QVKNISKLEKQLSA

-2106 KDDLADSQYD
+2106 KDDLQDTQYD
-2116 KYVSDT
+2116 QYVSDT

-2138 ERLDDVDKLLSD
+2138 ERLDDIDKLLSD

-2159 DTIASTINSATKEV
+2159 ATVADTITSATEEV
-2173 GSSLSDSMRSI
+2173 GVTLSDSMKTI
-2184 WDANSSKD
+2184 WSENSSKD
-2192 ILSNYTEDF
+2192 VLTNYSDSF
-2201 GEECTTLNGILNEI
+2201 SEECTTLNGILNEI
-2215 KGYVARLYST
+2215 KEYVARLYSN
-2225 GDSEASSNI
+2225 GDSDAAGDV
-2234 KDIKSQ
+2234 KDVENQ
-2240 TNEGK
+2240 TDEGK
-2245 GTPKPSDDVFNRV
+2245 GTPKSNTGGGSTTTTKTPTDD
-2258 RDAAIKAAKSASGNK
+2258 
-2273 PTQKKDGIFYK
+2273 KKMDGIFYK
-2284 KTYTG
+2284 KKYTG
-2289 NKKKLQPNKY
+2289 NKKKLKPNKY

-2316 DEYFKKMGFQA
+2316 NEYFKKMGFEK
-2327 KYGVYH
+2327 KYGKKYE
-2333 KVGGKYNKQI
+2333 KIGGKYNKQLI
-2343 IDWMKK
+2343 AWMKK
-2349 RGYASGAQDIPRD
+2349 RGYASGVQSVPRD

-2367 QENGPETIV
+2367 QENGPETII
-2376 RKSDGALLTQLKR
+2376 RKSDGALLTQLKK
-2389 GDSILNKNATSNIWD
+2389 GDSVLNRDATSNIWD
-2404 MANDP
+2404 MANNP
-2409 RDFIVRTMSFG
+2409 HDFIARAMNFG
-2420 SGLPGV
+2420 VDWPVAKVPGDT
-2426 KIPGGMGNNIKNS
+2426 GSNIKNS

-2470 AMTVDRLAGRNTKG
+2470 AMTVDRLAGRNAKG
-2484 KNNIKW
+2484 KNGIKW

>member
-41 IDTKGLQNAVNAAAK
+41 IDTKGLQSAVNAAAK
-56 NLVLDINDVKINGK
+56 NLVLNIDDVKINGK
-70 NGRGS
+70 SGRGS

-112 PSVQNNKTLSSDL
+112 PSVQSNKTLSSDL
-125 SNEKKV
+125 SNEKKI

-140 QTGSYNKNEFTNSKN
+140 QTGSYDRGKFANSKN

-167 GLEDIST
+167 GLEDTST

-184 QVDAIREKAA
+184 QVDAIREKAV

-284 DDTDVND
+284 DDADIND
-291 LKSYKTQLEAIVET
+291 LKSYKDQLEAIVEA
-305 GSYSKSDLKKITSG
+305 GSYSKSDLRKITSS
-319 VAGIDYKQNSANTGF
+319 VAGIDYKQNNISTGF
-334 KSEVLSIAQGVTAAE
+334 KSEVLSIAQGVTVAE
-349 AIQGAFYRAKQVA
+349 AIQGAFYKAKQVA
-362 TEMVAAVRDINDAL
+362 TEMVTAVRDINDAL

-399 SAYNMGHSVTEVL
+399 SAYDMGHSVTEVL

-425 KDASTLADAATIMS
+425 EDASTLADAATVMS
-439 NVADTTVSA
+439 NVADTTVDA

-498 LNVANTSFEESVA
+498 LNVANTSFEQSVA

-592 VWDKMSDTDQA
+592 VWDKMPDTDQA

-665 ELSYNTISS
+665 ELSYNTINS

-713 GVAGVKLANG
+713 GVAGVKLAKG

-780 LATAFGVTAMK
+780 LATAFGVAAAK
-791 AESLDSKIEKLQ
+791 AESLDNKVEHFQ
-803 ASTESYKAAQT
+803 ASIESYKAAQSEA
-814 DVDNTKT
+814 DNVST
-821 QIDANQKI
+821 QIKANQKI
-829 IDNIRDQ
+829 IDDINSQ
-836 GYTSLTDEGTVAKL
+836 GYINITDEGTVAKL

-860 LAYKKEVAETES
+860 LELKRAIADAEKTSLNKEAYDTLTSKGSMFDGFFGGETGTLTERLQSSTQKYLQHAKSAKAFEDMLKRGDISDNKRGAAEELLADEQGWVEEYRTDAEEYAAQLSEILANFTPVTEDQKKAKKEAE
-872 KKVHDDALSVI
+872 DAI
-883 TSSGG
+883 H
-888 AWDSLSAAFSGNYDG
+888 G
-903 LLGER
+903 L
-908 LLAASEDILKY
+908 
-919 TERVDKCKE
+919 
-928 KLADP
+928 
-933 GLSNEAKQNVSAN
+933 
-946 LDMNEQQLEAAQTA
+946 
-960 AQEYV
+960 
-965 SVIEDTLS
+965 
-973 GFEAATPEEQKY
+973 
-985 VDLLRESEA
+985 
-994 AYIQAMD
+994 IQASD
-1001 AAEGK
+1001 KVAGK
-1006 SIEEII
+1006 TIPEII
-1012 GDGFAADGTLSS
+1012 GDGFSSGGALESLADEFLE
-1024 LIDDFYNLGDAG
+1024 LGDAG
-1036 DVTEQSILAL
+1036 DVTKESVEAL
-1046 AGEFDELDTF
+1046 ADAFPALSQYMSE
-1056 MQMHGITAQQLC
+1056 HGISVQDLC
-1068 DYYNNLADATD
+1068 DYYNNLTEATEN
-1079 RALSSEEQYGYVL
+1079 AMTSEAAYQSVLS
-1092 QDVISF
+1092 DVI
-1098 GKSMQNYQNMSKSYA
+1098 GMSKTLSESLNMPKSYQ
-1113 PYDETVKAYDNMMQY
+1113 AYDNASKVMDNLMEFID
-1128 QKTGMTGL
+1128 TGMTGT
-1136 GNESYW
+1136 GNTSFW
-1142 GFMKENFSGFDDVD
+1142 DPVKTLFRGFDNVNVFNMDEKRDEAIAQVKRFSGTFM
-1156 INNVGEKRKQAEKL
+1156 
-1170 LKEYDSIYRNRDKD
+1170 NRDKD
-1184 GNLTASGV
+1184 GNITVGGLANFFNDVTNDKKFTA
-1192 QAFFDKMSSNKK
+1192 K
-1204 VQDILKK
+1204 LKEL
-1211 NGDSFI
+1211 GDSVT
-1217 KDKNGNYDWNI
+1217 K
-1228 PVSHFEEVAEALGL
+1228 

-1247 ESLVAAAGNYVD
+1247 DIDIPQEHFEELSETIGLTTGALEMLMSAAGNYANF
-1259 IDWSDDAGMTYLERI
+1259 DWSSDAGLDEFERI
-1274 AKYSQQLGTSMQD
+1274 QKHAKESGNTVKD
-1287 GSKYTVA
+1287 TKKYTI
-1294 SYEAVAK
+1294 
-1301 AAKVAGMSVEDFAK
+1301 AAYKDIEKSAEIAGMSFEDYVEQYQAGQKKLLYADMGDGYIQTGYSTIENAAK
-1315 KYQESYNKILYTD
+1315 QADATIDQYRQGIEFSTGKKVILDMDVDTAEADKKVGTFIKNEDGKTIKAIAETDPESINKVLEEFDGQEVVVNVRYKEGEPTKTYDPNTGMAAVEKQQEKLNKTTGALD
-1328 IGEGYLQVDE
+1328 IIKKIAVKGADE
-1338 SAVKSAAKSENKSV
+1338 SSQKIDNL
-1352 NDYIAQVEKDSGK
+1352 NGK
-1365 KIVLSVG
+1365 YTNFANRGNI
-1372 VDTID
+1372 
-1377 AETGI
+1377 
-1382 GTFVSD
+1382 
-1388 ETGKV
+1388 
-1393 IFVSPEVEPGA
+1393 
-1404 VERIRKEFEGQN
+1404 
-1416 VTVQVRTE
+1416 
-1424 TGSGKIYAPS
+1424 
-1434 SDTSKQGDGSKENT
+1434 
-1448 VNTKVTVTGAEE
+1448 
-1460 ATQKVHNY
+1460 
-1468 NSAIDTASRK
+1468 
-1478 PNVTKT
+1478 TKT

-1492 HTINTTRKSSGNNSN
+1492 HITKSSGGTTTTTKSGNKTYKFYSSN
-1507 RYAGL
+1507 GHVTSPRAAGL
-1512 STSASSGGSRR
+1512 AD
-1523 RATNGSKASG
+1523 G
-1533 TAFAQG
+1533 TAHAHGAAFAQG

-1554 GEVGPELLVRDGS
+1554 GEVGPELLVRNGS
-1567 FYVIGEDGAEFF
+1567 FYVIGQDGAEFF

-1605 DTRGKTAMADGTA
+1605 NTRGSAAMADGTA
-1618 FAGSTTGG
+1618 FVAGSL
-1626 KKNFGNPNPGV
+1626 NPGNYNKPV

-1703 TADSAYQTMTDRN
+1703 TADSAYQQVGARN
-1716 KALKKNIGNV
+1716 DALRKNIKNL
-1726 NKEIVT
+1726 NSEIVT

-1740 IKKANA
+1740 IKKANS
-1746 VGLNKSYKK
+1746 VGLSKAYKK
-1755 KVQDGAID
+1755 KVQNGAID
-1763 IDKISD
+1763 IDKISN
-1769 KKLKEKISLYQEYY
+1769 KKLKEKISQYQEWY

-1793 EELKVSVGDAY
+1793 AELKVTVADAY
-1804 KEIFDNYSKRAQE
+1804 KEIFDNYSTKAQNTIDRAKDYQE
-1817 TLDRLEDHR
+1817 AFQA
-1826 DSIQAFIDLAEEA
+1826 SIDFYEEA
-1839 GYKISSKYYEVMV
+1839 GYKASSKYYDALIKYEA
-1852 ESEGKTSAR
+1852 KNQNR
-1861 LIEKRKGL
+1861 LVAKRAGL
-1869 VEKLNKAVDS
+1869 VKMLNKAVDS
-1879 GFVKTGSEAWYE
+1879 GTVKIASEAWYD

-1909 IKKYQN
+1909 LAKYKN
-1915 ELRQLSWD
+1915 ELRQLDWD

-1935 TDEAEF
+1935 TDEADF

-1962 IATRAL
+1962 IATKAL
-1968 HAQNYNV
+1968 HAQNYDV

-1981 QYAEA
+1981 QYAKA

-2036 DALLNSLKD
+2036 DALLDSLKD
-2045 VIDEYEKA
+2045 TIDEYEKA

-2069 QVKNISKLEKQLTA
+2069 QVKNISKLEKQLSA

-2106 KDDLADSQYD
+2106 KDDLQDTQYD

-2138 ERLDDVDKLLSD
+2138 ERLDDIDKLLSD

-2159 DTIASTINSATKEV
+2159 ATVADTITSATEDV
-2173 GSSLSDSMRSI
+2173 GATLSDSMKTI
-2184 WDANSSKD
+2184 WSENSSKD
-2192 ILSNYTEDF
+2192 VLANYSDSF
-2201 GEECTTLNGILNEI
+2201 SEECTTLNGILNEI
-2215 KGYVARLYST
+2215 KGYVARLYSN
-2225 GDSEASSNI
+2225 GDSDAAGDV
-2234 KDIKSQ
+2234 KDVESQ
-2240 TNEGK
+2240 TDEGK
-2245 GTPKPSDDVFNRV
+2245 GTPKSNAGGGSTTTTKTPTDD
-2258 RDAAIKAAKSASGNK
+2258 
-2273 PTQKKDGIFYK
+2273 KKMDGIFYK
-2284 KTYTG
+2284 KKYTG
-2289 NKKKLQPNKY
+2289 NKKKLKPNKY

-2316 DEYFKKMGFQA
+2316 NEYFKKMGFEK
-2327 KYGVYH
+2327 KYGKKYE
-2333 KVGGKYNKQI
+2333 KIGGKYNKQLI
-2343 IDWMKK
+2343 AWMKK
-2349 RGYASGAQDIPRD
+2349 RGYASGVQGVPRD
-2362 ELAWT
+2362 EFAWT
-2367 QENGPETIV
+2367 QENGPETII

-2389 GDSILNKNATSNIWD
+2389 GDSVLNRDATSNIWD
-2404 MANDP
+2404 MANNP
-2409 RDFIVRTMSFG
+2409 RNFIARAMNFG
-2420 SGLPGV
+2420 VNWPVAKVPGNT
-2426 KIPGGMGNNIKNS
+2426 GGDIKNS

-2484 KNNIKW
+2484 KNSIKW

>member
-13 PEFDSNALK
+13 PEFDSSALK
-22 TAASAAAGK
+22 AAASAAAAK
-31 NGVKVNLLPV
+31 NGVQVNLLPV
-41 IDTKGLQNAVNAAAK
+41 IDTKRLQNAVNAAAK
-56 NLVLDINDVKINGK
+56 NLVLNIDDIKINGK
-70 NGRGS
+70 GSRG
-75 GASSGGSGSSGSKRS
+75 SGGSGNAGRSGSKKS

-97 LIKYYKNLVDYIRKN
+97 LVKYYKNLVDYVRKN
-112 PSVQNNKTLSSDL
+112 PSVQKDKSLSSDL
-125 SNEKKV
+125 SSEKRV

-140 QTGSYNKNEFTNSKN
+140 QTGSYDRGRFANSKN

-167 GLEDIST
+167 GLEDTAIP
-174 SNKTVAALQK
+174 NKVAAALQK
-184 QVDAIREKAA
+184 QVDAIREKTA
-194 KYSTSADTTRVEAEL
+194 KYGTSGVNTTGVEAEL
-209 KKAEGAIHQ
+209 KKAESAIYQ
-218 LSQLGTVSAES
+218 LNQLGTVSAES
-229 FGKVESSAKAAIAS
+229 FGKVESSARTAIAA
-243 AKGAMDSLS
+243 AKGVMDGLS
-252 ASVKDTSNDLVPV
+252 ASVKDTSNDLTPV

-270 KISSMDQPKKLSLL
+270 KISSIDQPKKLSLL
-284 DDTDVND
+284 DDADVNN
-291 LKSYKTQLEAIVET
+291 LKSYKAQLESIVEA
-305 GSYSKSDLKKITSG
+305 GSYSKSDLKKIISG
-319 VAGIDYKQNSANTGF
+319 IAGIDYRQSNAGTGF

-349 AIQGAFYRAKQVA
+349 AIQGAFNKAKQVA
-362 TEMVAAVRDINDAL
+362 TEMVTAVRDINDAL

-425 KDASTLADAATIMS
+425 EDASTLADAATIMS

-489 SALERGGAA
+489 TALERGGAA

-665 ELSYNTISS
+665 ELSYNTINS

-689 FLNKAIELFHQLGP
+689 FLNEAIELFHQLGP

-713 GVAGVKLANG
+713 GVASVKLAKG

-765 ISAHPVAAAVVAVGA
+765 ISAHPVADAVVAVGA

-803 ASTESYKAAQT
+803 ASTESYKAAQA

-836 GYTSLTDEGTVAKL
+836 GYTNLTDEGTVAKL

-933 GLSNEAKQNVSAN
+933 GLSNEAKQNISAN

-1006 SIEEII
+1006 TIEEII

-1136 GNESYW
+1136 GNDMYW
-1142 GFMKENFSGFDDVD
+1142 GFMKENFAGFDDVN
-1156 INNVGEKRKQAEKL
+1156 INNIAEKRKEAQKL
-1170 LKEYDSIYRNRDKD
+1170 LKEFDSVYRNRDAD
-1184 GNLTASGV
+1184 GNLAASGV
-1192 QAFFDKMSSNKK
+1192 QAFFDKMSSDKD
-1204 VQDILKK
+1204 VQSVLQKY
-1211 NGDSFI
+1211 GDSFT
-1217 KDKNGNYDWNI
+1217 KDENGNYDWDI
-1228 PVSHFEEVAEALGL
+1228 PVSHFKEVAEAIGL
-1242 TKDGF
+1242 STDGF
-1247 ESLVAAAGNYVD
+1247 ESLLAAAGNYID

-1301 AAKVAGMSVEDFAK
+1301 AAEVAGMSVEDFAK

-1328 IGEGYLQVDE
+1328 IGGGYLQVDE

-1424 TGSGKIYAPS
+1424 TGNRKIYTPS
-1434 SDTSKQGDGSKENT
+1434 SDASKQGDGSKENT

-1492 HTINTTRKSSGNNSN
+1492 HTVNTIKKTAGPSTGNSN
-1507 RYAGL
+1507 RYNGA
-1512 STSASSGGSRR
+1512 STSINRAKYYMGASQRLRS
-1523 RATNGSKASG
+1523 NGSKANG

-1547 DSGTALG
+1547 GSGTALG

-1567 FYVIGEDGAEFF
+1567 FYIIGQDGAEFF

-1599 GKLRGS
+1599 GQLRGS

-1637 RGNSSLKSRGSSSKS
+1637 RGNSSLKSRSSSSKS

-1716 KALKKNIGNV
+1716 KALKTNIGNV

-1755 KVQDGAID
+1755 KVQNGAID
-1763 IDKISD
+1763 IDKISN
-1769 KKLKEKISLYQEYY
+1769 KKLKEKISQYQEWY

-1793 EELKVSVGDAY
+1793 AELKVTVADAY
-1804 KEIFDNYSKRAQE
+1804 KEIFDNYSTKAQNTIDRAKDYQE
-1817 TLDRLEDHR
+1817 AFQA
-1826 DSIQAFIDLAEEA
+1826 SIDFYEEA
-1839 GYKISSKYYEVMV
+1839 GYKASSKYYDALIKYEA
-1852 ESEGKTSAR
+1852 KNQNR
-1861 LIEKRKGL
+1861 LVAKRAGL
-1869 VEKLNKAVDS
+1869 VKKLNEAVDS
-1879 GFVKTGSEAWYE
+1879 GSVKIGSEAWYD

-1909 IKKYQN
+1909 LAKYRN
-1915 ELRQLSWD
+1915 ELRQLDWD

-1935 TDEAEF
+1935 TDEANF
-1941 LIDLMSEKDLFDDN
+1941 LIDLMSEKDLYDDN

-1962 IATRAL
+1962 IATKAL
-1968 HAQNYNV
+1968 HAQNYDV

-1981 QYAEA
+1981 QYAKA

-2036 DALLNSLKD
+2036 DALLDSLKD
-2045 VIDEYEKA
+2045 TIDEYEKA

-2069 QVKNISKLEKQLTA
+2069 QVKNISKLEKQLSA

-2106 KDDLADSQYD
+2106 KDDLQDTQYD

-2138 ERLDDVDKLLSD
+2138 ERLDDIDKLLSD

-2159 DTIASTINSATKEV
+2159 ATVADTITSATEDV
-2173 GSSLSDSMRSI
+2173 GATLSDSMKTI
-2184 WDANSSKD
+2184 WGENSSKD
-2192 ILSNYTEDF
+2192 VLANYSDSF
-2201 GEECTTLNGILNEI
+2201 SEECTTLNGILNEI
-2215 KGYVARLYST
+2215 KEYVARLYSN
-2225 GDSEASSNI
+2225 GDSDAAGDV
-2234 KDIKSQ
+2234 KDVENQ
-2240 TNEGK
+2240 TDEGK
-2245 GTPKPSDDVFNRV
+2245 GTPKSNTGGGSTTTTKTPTDD
-2258 RDAAIKAAKSASGNK
+2258 
-2273 PTQKKDGIFYK
+2273 KKMDGIFYK
-2284 KTYTG
+2284 KKYTG
-2289 NKKKLQPNKY
+2289 NKKKLKPNKY

-2316 DEYFKKMGFQA
+2316 NEYFKKMGFEK
-2327 KYGVYH
+2327 KYGKKYE
-2333 KVGGKYNKQI
+2333 KIGGKYNKQLI
-2343 IDWMKK
+2343 AWMKK
-2349 RGYASGAQDIPRD
+2349 RGYASGVQGVPRD
-2362 ELAWT
+2362 EFAWT
-2367 QENGPETIV
+2367 QENGPETII

-2389 GDSILNKNATSNIWD
+2389 GDSVLNRDATSNIWD
-2404 MANDP
+2404 MANNP
-2409 RDFIVRTMSFG
+2409 RNFIARAMNFG
-2420 SGLPGV
+2420 VNWPVAKVPGNT
-2426 KIPGGMGNNIKNS
+2426 GGDIKNS

-2470 AMTVDRLAGRNTKG
+2470 AMTVDRLVGKNAKG

>member
-41 IDTKGLQNAVNAAAK
+41 IDTKGLQSAVNAAAK
-56 NLVLDINDVKINGK
+56 NLVLNIDDVKINGK
-70 NGRGS
+70 SGRGS

-90 SATNIEP
+90 FATNIEP

-167 GLEDIST
+167 SLEDTST

-184 QVDAIREKAA
+184 QVDAIREKAV

-284 DDTDVND
+284 DDTDIND
-291 LKSYKTQLEAIVET
+291 LKSYKDQLEAIVEA
-305 GSYSKSDLKKITSG
+305 GSYSKSDLRKITSG
-319 VAGIDYKQNSANTGF
+319 VAGIDYKQNNISTGF
-334 KSEVLSIAQGVTAAE
+334 KSEVLSIAQGVTVAE
-349 AIQGAFYRAKQVA
+349 AIQGAFYKAKQVA
-362 TEMVAAVRDINDAL
+362 TEMVTAVRDINDAL

-399 SAYNMGHSVTEVL
+399 SAYDMGHSVTEVL

-425 KDASTLADAATIMS
+425 EDASTLADAATVMS
-439 NVADTTVSA
+439 NVADTTVDA

-498 LNVANTSFEESVA
+498 LNVANTSFEQSVA

-592 VWDKMSDTDQA
+592 VWDKMPDTDQA

-665 ELSYNTISS
+665 ELSYNTINS

-703 VATVAETALA
+703 AATGVETILA
-713 GVAGVKLANG
+713 GIAGVKLFKG
-723 GADIIKQL
+723 GADILKQL
-731 ATGDNKDS
+731 ATGAAKDS
-739 FSGILA
+739 FSGIVA
-745 GKTLAGVDK
+745 GKTLDSVNK
-754 AKGAISGLWGV
+754 AKSAISGLWGV
-765 ISAHPVAAAVVAVGA
+765 ISAHPVAAAATAVGA
-780 LATAFGVTAMK
+780 LAAAFGVAAMK
-791 AESLDSKIEKLQ
+791 AESLGGKIEQFK
-803 ASTESYKAAQT
+803 ADSEAYKSAQNN
-814 DVDNTKT
+814 VDNVRT
-821 QIDANQKI
+821 QIEANQKI
-829 IDNIRDQ
+829 IDNIRSQ
-836 GYTSLTDEGTVAKL
+836 GYVNLTDEGTVAKL
-850 QRENEELRRT
+850 QRENEELERT
-860 LAYKKEVAETES
+860 LILKQEIANQQKATLYSDSVNALTTES
-872 KKVHDDALSVI
+872 NVI
-883 TSSGG
+883 DFVKG
-888 AWDSLSAAFSGNYDG
+888 DG
-903 LLGER
+903 LYQGTLPEQ
-908 LLAASEDILKY
+908 LQQATKAYEDTIK
-919 TERVDKCKE
+919 VKE
-928 KLADP
+928 KYESDLADP
-933 GLSNEAKQNVSAN
+933 GLDSYGREQIEGKLEGVNEALDVTSETISEKYAAIFDIISNFEPKTAYDKQLVADAEKA
-946 LDMNEQQLEAAQTA
+946 LNETTQMFDRTA
-960 AQEYV
+960 
-965 SVIEDTLS
+965 
-973 GFEAATPEEQKY
+973 
-985 VDLLRESEA
+985 
-994 AYIQAMD
+994 
-1001 AAEGK
+1001 GK
-1006 SIEEII
+1006 TIPEII
-1012 GDGFAADGTLSS
+1012 GEGFSS
-1024 LIDDFYNLGDAG
+1024 GGALESLVDEFYNLGDAG
-1036 DVTEQSILAL
+1036 DVTSQSIQAL
-1046 AGEFDELDTF
+1046 ANEFPELNTF
-1056 MQMHGITAQQLC
+1056 MQAHGITIQDLC
-1068 DYYNNLADATD
+1068 NYYNNLTEATD

-1098 GKSMQNYQNMSKSYA
+1098 GKNMQNYQNMPKSYS
-1113 PYDETVKAYDNMMQY
+1113 PYDETVKAYDNVMQY
-1128 QKTGMTGL
+1128 QKTGMTGF
-1136 GNESYW
+1136 GNDMYW
-1142 GFMKENFSGFDDVD
+1142 GFMKENFAGFDDVN
-1156 INNVGEKRKQAEKL
+1156 INNIAEKRKEAQKL
-1170 LKEYDSIYRNRDKD
+1170 LKEFDSVYRNRDAD

-1192 QAFFDKMSSNKK
+1192 QAFFDKMSSDKD
-1204 VQDILKK
+1204 VQSVLQKY
-1211 NGDSFI
+1211 GDSFT
-1217 KDKNGNYDWNI
+1217 KDENGNYDWNI
-1228 PVSHFEEVAEALGL
+1228 PVSHFKEVAEAIGL
-1242 TKDGF
+1242 STDGF
-1247 ESLVAAAGNYVD
+1247 ESLLAAAGNYID

-1301 AAKVAGMSVEDFAK
+1301 AAEVAGMSVEDFAK

-1328 IGEGYLQVDE
+1328 IGGGYLQVDE

-1492 HTINTTRKSSGNNSN
+1492 HTVNTIRKTAGPSTGNSN
-1507 RYAGL
+1507 RYNGA
-1512 STSASSGGSRR
+1512 STSINRAKYYMGASQRLRS
-1523 RATNGSKASG
+1523 NGSKANG

-1547 DSGTALG
+1547 GSGTALG

-1567 FYVIGEDGAEFF
+1567 FYVIGQDGAEFF

-1599 GKLRGS
+1599 GQLRGS

-1703 TADSAYQTMTDRN
+1703 TADSAYQQVGARN
-1716 KALKKNIGNV
+1716 DALRKNIKNL
-1726 NKEIVT
+1726 NSEIVT

-1740 IKKANA
+1740 IKKANS
-1746 VGLNKSYKK
+1746 VGLSKAYKK
-1755 KVQDGAID
+1755 KVQNGAID
-1763 IDKISD
+1763 IDKISN
-1769 KKLKEKISLYQEYY
+1769 KKLKEKISQYQEWY

-1793 EELKVSVGDAY
+1793 AELKVTVADAY
-1804 KEIFDNYSKRAQE
+1804 KEIFDNYSTKAQNTIDRAKDYQE
-1817 TLDRLEDHR
+1817 AFQA
-1826 DSIQAFIDLAEEA
+1826 SIDFYEEA
-1839 GYKISSKYYEVMV
+1839 GYKASSKYYDALIKYEA
-1852 ESEGKTSAR
+1852 KNQNR
-1861 LIEKRKGL
+1861 LVAKRAGL
-1869 VEKLNKAVDS
+1869 VKMLNKAVDS
-1879 GFVKTGSEAWYE
+1879 GTVKIASEAWYD

-1909 IKKYQN
+1909 LAKYKN
-1915 ELRQLSWD
+1915 ELRQLDWD
-1923 KFDDMQDGFSKL
+1923 KFDDMQDDFSKL
-1935 TDEAEF
+1935 TDEADF

-1962 IATRAL
+1962 IATKAL
-1968 HAQNYNV
+1968 HAQNYDV

-1981 QYAEA
+1981 QYAKA

-2036 DALLNSLKD
+2036 DALLDSLKD
-2045 VIDEYEKA
+2045 TIDEYEKA

-2069 QVKNISKLEKQLTA
+2069 QVKNISKLEKQLSA

-2106 KDDLADSQYD
+2106 KGDLQDTQYD

-2122 KELLDD
+2122 KELLGD

-2138 ERLDDVDKLLSD
+2138 ERLDDIDKLLSD

-2159 DTIASTINSATKEV
+2159 ATVADTITSATENV
-2173 GSSLSDSMRSI
+2173 GATLSDSMKTI
-2184 WDANSSKD
+2184 WIENSSKD
-2192 ILSNYTEDF
+2192 VLANYSDSF
-2201 GEECTTLNGILNEI
+2201 SEECTALNGILNEI
-2215 KGYVARLYST
+2215 KEYVARLYSN
-2225 GDSEASSNI
+2225 GDSDAAGDV
-2234 KDIKSQ
+2234 KDVESQ
-2240 TNEGK
+2240 TDEGK
-2245 GTPKPSDDVFNRV
+2245 GTPKSNAGGGSTTTTKTPTDD
-2258 RDAAIKAAKSASGNK
+2258 
-2273 PTQKKDGIFYK
+2273 KKMDGIFYK
-2284 KTYTG
+2284 KKYTG
-2289 NKKKLQPNKY
+2289 NKKKLKPNKY

-2316 DEYFKKMGFQA
+2316 NEYFKKMGFEK
-2327 KYGVYH
+2327 KYGKKYE
-2333 KVGGKYNKQI
+2333 KIGGKYNKQLI
-2343 IDWMKK
+2343 AWMKK
-2349 RGYASGAQDIPRD
+2349 RGYASGVQGVPRD
-2362 ELAWT
+2362 EFAWT
-2367 QENGPETIV
+2367 QENGPETII

-2389 GDSILNKNATSNIWD
+2389 GDSVLNRDATSNIWD
-2404 MANDP
+2404 MANNP
-2409 RDFIVRTMSFG
+2409 RNFIARAMNFG
-2420 SGLPGV
+2420 VNWPVAKVPGNT
-2426 KIPGGMGNNIKNS
+2426 GGDIKNS

-2484 KNNIKW
+2484 KNSIKW

>member
-31 NGVKVNLLPV
+31 NSMQVNLLPV

-56 NLVLDINDVKINGK
+56 NLVLNIDDVKINGK
-70 NGRGS
+70 NSRG
-75 GASSGGSGSSGSKRS
+75 GGGGSGSSGNSGKKKS

-112 PSVQNNKTLSSDL
+112 PSIQSDSDL
-125 SNEKKV
+125 SQRLSTQKEE
-131 LAGLVRSAI
+131 LAKLVRSAI
-140 QTGSYNKNEFTNSKN
+140 QDGVYNGKEFSKRKNS
-155 KVAAIQNAARTR
+155 VAAIQNEARES
-167 GLEDIST
+167 GLEDT
-174 SNKTVAALQK
+174 SVANREADRLQK
-184 QVDAIREKAA
+184 QIDSMRNSLSKLGA
-194 KYSTSADTTRVEAEL
+194 SPSDTANVS
-209 KKAEGAIHQ
+209 
-218 LSQLGTVSAES
+218 SQLAAAEDKVSQLRDLGTESAES
-229 FGKVESSAKAAIAS
+229 FGKIKAEAESSIAA
-243 AKGAMDSLS
+243 AKGAMDGLS
-252 ASVKDTSNDLVPV
+252 ASVKDTSSDLTPV

-270 KISSMDQPKKLSLL
+270 KISSIDQPKKLSLL
-284 DDTDVND
+284 DDADVNN
-291 LKSYKTQLEAIVET
+291 LKSYKAQLESIIEA
-305 GSYSKSDLKKITSG
+305 GSYSKSDLKKIISG
-319 VAGIDYKQNSANTGF
+319 IAGIDYRQSNAGTGF

-349 AIQGAFYRAKQVA
+349 AIQGAFYKAKQVA
-362 TEMVAAVRDINDAL
+362 TEMVTAVRDINDAL

-425 KDASTLADAATIMS
+425 EDASTLADAATVMS
-439 NVADTTVSA
+439 NVADTTVNA

-489 SALERGGAA
+489 TALERGGAA

-665 ELSYNTISS
+665 ELSYNTINS
-674 DLVKGVVSGGTGILG
+674 DLVKGVVSGGTGVLG

-703 VATVAETALA
+703 AATGVETILA
-713 GVAGVKLANG
+713 GIAGVKLFKG
-723 GADIIKQL
+723 GADILKQL
-731 ATGDNKDS
+731 ATGAAKDS
-739 FSGILA
+739 FSGIVA
-745 GKTLAGVDK
+745 GKTLDSVNK
-754 AKGAISGLWGV
+754 AKSAISGLWGV
-765 ISAHPVAAAVVAVGA
+765 ISAHPVAAAATAVGA
-780 LATAFGVTAMK
+780 LAAAFGVAAMK
-791 AESLDSKIEKLQ
+791 AESLGGKIEQFK
-803 ASTESYKAAQT
+803 ADSEAYKSAQNN
-814 DVDNTKT
+814 VDNVRT
-821 QIDANQKI
+821 QIEANQKI
-829 IDNIRDQ
+829 IDNIRSQ
-836 GYTSLTDEGTVAKL
+836 GYVNLTDEGTVAKL
-850 QRENEELRRT
+850 QRENEELERT
-860 LAYKKEVAETES
+860 LILKQEIANRQKATLYSDSVNALTTES
-872 KKVHDDALSVI
+872 NFFDFVKGDGLYQGTLTEQLQQATKAYEDTLKVKEKYESELADPDLGSYEKKQIEGKLEGVNEALGTTSETISEKYASLFDIISNFEPKTAYDKQLVADAEKALNETTQMFDRTAGKTI
-883 TSSGG
+883 PEIIGEGFSSGG
-888 AWDSLSAAFSGNYDG
+888 ALESL
-903 LLGER
+903 
-908 LLAASEDILKY
+908 
-919 TERVDKCKE
+919 VDE
-928 KLADP
+928 
-933 GLSNEAKQNVSAN
+933 
-946 LDMNEQQLEAAQTA
+946 
-960 AQEYV
+960 
-965 SVIEDTLS
+965 
-973 GFEAATPEEQKY
+973 
-985 VDLLRESEA
+985 
-994 AYIQAMD
+994 
-1001 AAEGK
+1001 
-1006 SIEEII
+1006 
-1012 GDGFAADGTLSS
+1012 
-1024 LIDDFYNLGDAG
+1024 FYNLGDAG
-1036 DVTEQSILAL
+1036 DVTSQSIQAL
-1046 AGEFDELDTF
+1046 ANEFPELNTF
-1056 MQMHGITAQQLC
+1056 MQAHGITIQDLC
-1068 DYYNNLADATD
+1068 KYYNNLTEATD

-1098 GKSMQNYQNMSKSYA
+1098 GKSMQNYQNMPKSYS
-1113 PYDETVKAYDNMMQY
+1113 PYDETVKAYDNVMQY

-1136 GNESYW
+1136 GNDMYW
-1142 GFMKENFSGFDDVD
+1142 GFMKENFAGFDDVN
-1156 INNVGEKRKQAEKL
+1156 INNIAEKRKEAQKL
-1170 LKEYDSIYRNRDKD
+1170 LKEFDSVYRNRDAD

-1192 QAFFDKMSSNKK
+1192 QAFFDKMSSDKD
-1204 VQDILKK
+1204 VQSVLQKY
-1211 NGDSFI
+1211 GDSFT
-1217 KDKNGNYDWNI
+1217 KDENGNYDWNI
-1228 PVSHFEEVAEALGL
+1228 PVSHFKEVAEAIGL
-1242 TKDGF
+1242 STDGF
-1247 ESLVAAAGNYVD
+1247 ESLLAAAGNYID

-1301 AAKVAGMSVEDFAK
+1301 AAEVAGMSVEDFAK

-1328 IGEGYLQVDE
+1328 IGGGYLQVDE

-1434 SDTSKQGDGSKENT
+1434 SDTSKQGDRSKENT

-1492 HTINTTRKSSGNNSN
+1492 HTINTIKKTTSSGSNSN

-1512 STSASSGGSRR
+1512 TLNSSSGGARR
-1523 RATNGSKASG
+1523 RQTNGSKANG

-1539 TSGFWGAG
+1539 ASGFWGAG
-1547 DSGTALG
+1547 GSGTALG

-1567 FYVIGEDGAEFF
+1567 FYIIGQDGAEFF

-1626 KKNFGNPNPGV
+1626 KKNFGSPNPGV

-1703 TADSAYQTMTDRN
+1703 TADSAYQQVGARN
-1716 KALKKNIGNV
+1716 DALRKNIKNL
-1726 NKEIVT
+1726 NSEIVT

-1740 IKKANA
+1740 IKKANS
-1746 VGLNKSYKK
+1746 VGLSKAYKK
-1755 KVQDGAID
+1755 KVQNGAID
-1763 IDKISD
+1763 IDKISN
-1769 KKLKEKISLYQEYY
+1769 KKLKEKISQYQEWY

-1793 EELKVSVGDAY
+1793 AELKVTVADAY
-1804 KEIFDNYSKRAQE
+1804 KEIFDNYSTKAQNTIDRAKDYQE
-1817 TLDRLEDHR
+1817 AFQA
-1826 DSIQAFIDLAEEA
+1826 SIDFYEEA
-1839 GYKISSKYYEVMV
+1839 GYKASSKYYDALIKYEA
-1852 ESEGKTSAR
+1852 KNQNR
-1861 LIEKRKGL
+1861 LVAKRTGL
-1869 VEKLNKAVDS
+1869 VKKLNEAVDS
-1879 GFVKTGSEAWYE
+1879 GSVKIGSEAWYD

-1909 IKKYQN
+1909 LAKYKN
-1915 ELRQLSWD
+1915 ELRQLDWD

-1935 TDEAEF
+1935 TDEADF

-1962 IATRAL
+1962 IATKAL
-1968 HAQNYNV
+1968 HAQNYDV

-1981 QYAEA
+1981 QYAKA

-2036 DALLNSLKD
+2036 DALLDSLKD
-2045 VIDEYEKA
+2045 TIDEYEKA

-2069 QVKNISKLEKQLTA
+2069 QVKNISKLEKQLSA

-2106 KDDLADSQYD
+2106 KDDLQDTQYD

-2138 ERLDDVDKLLSD
+2138 ERLDDIDKLLSD

-2159 DTIASTINSATKEV
+2159 ATVADTITSATEDV
-2173 GSSLSDSMRSI
+2173 GATLSDSMKTI
-2184 WDANSSKD
+2184 WSENSSKD
-2192 ILSNYTEDF
+2192 VLANYSDSF
-2201 GEECTTLNGILNEI
+2201 SEECTTLNGILNEI
-2215 KGYVARLYST
+2215 KVYVARLYSN
-2225 GDSEASSNI
+2225 GDSDAAGDV
-2234 KDIKSQ
+2234 KDVENQ
-2240 TNEGK
+2240 TDEGK
-2245 GTPKPSDDVFNRV
+2245 GTPKSNTGGGSTTTTKTPTDD
-2258 RDAAIKAAKSASGNK
+2258 
-2273 PTQKKDGIFYK
+2273 KKMDGIFYK
-2284 KTYTG
+2284 KKYTG
-2289 NKKKLQPNKY
+2289 NKKKLKPNKY

-2316 DEYFKKMGFQA
+2316 NEYFKKMGFEK
-2327 KYGVYH
+2327 KYGKKYE
-2333 KVGGKYNKQI
+2333 KIGGKYNKQLI
-2343 IDWMKK
+2343 AWMKK
-2349 RGYASGAQDIPRD
+2349 RGYASGVQGVPRD
-2362 ELAWT
+2362 EFAWT
-2367 QENGPETIV
+2367 QENGPETII

-2389 GDSILNKNATSNIWD
+2389 GDSVLNRDATSNIWD
-2404 MANDP
+2404 MANNP
-2409 RDFIVRTMSFG
+2409 RNFIARAMNFG
-2420 SGLPGV
+2420 VNWPVAKVPGNT
-2426 KIPGGMGNNIKNS
+2426 GGDIKNS

-2484 KNNIKW
+2484 KNSIKW

>member
-31 NGVKVNLLPV
+31 NGIKVNLLPV
-41 IDTKGLQNAVNAAAK
+41 IDTRGLQSAVNAAAK
-56 NLVLDINDVKINGK
+56 NLVLNIDDIKINGK
-70 NGRGS
+70 GSRGS
-75 GASSGGSGSSGSKRS
+75 GGSGNAGSSGSKKS

-97 LIKYYKNLVDYIRKN
+97 LIKYYKNLVDYVRKN
-112 PSVQNNKTLSSDL
+112 PSVQKDKSLSSDL
-125 SNEKKV
+125 SSEKRA

-140 QTGSYNKNEFTNSKN
+140 QTGSYDRGRFANSKN
-155 KVAAIQNAARTR
+155 KVAAIQNTARTR
-167 GLEDIST
+167 GLEDTAIP
-174 SNKTVAALQK
+174 NKVAAVLQK
-184 QVDAIREKAA
+184 QVDAIREKTA
-194 KYSTSADTTRVEAEL
+194 KYGTSGVNTTGVEAEL
-209 KKAEGAIHQ
+209 KKAESAIYQ
-218 LSQLGTVSAES
+218 LNQLGTVSAES
-229 FGKVESSAKAAIAS
+229 FGKVESSARTAIAA
-243 AKGAMDSLS
+243 AKGVMDGLS
-252 ASVKDTSNDLVPV
+252 ASVKDTSSDLTPV

-270 KISSMDQPKKLSLL
+270 KISSIDQPKKLSLL
-284 DDTDVND
+284 DDADVNN
-291 LKSYKTQLEAIVET
+291 LKSYKAQLESIVEA
-305 GSYSKSDLKKITSG
+305 GSYSKSDLKKIISG
-319 VAGIDYKQNSANTGF
+319 IAGIDYRQSNAGTGF

-349 AIQGAFYRAKQVA
+349 AIQCAFNKAKQVA
-362 TEMVAAVRDINDAL
+362 TEMVGAVKDINDAL

-399 SAYNMGHSVTEVL
+399 SAYDMGHSVTEVL

-425 KDASTLADAATIMS
+425 EDASTLADAATVMS
-439 NVADTTVSA
+439 NVADTTVNT

-498 LNVANTSFEESVA
+498 LNVANTSFEQSVA

-521 DPIKTGTALKTMS
+521 DPEKVGNALKTVS

-592 VWDKMSDTDQA
+592 VWDKMPDTDQA

-665 ELSYNTISS
+665 ELSYNTINS

-713 GVAGVKLANG
+713 GVASVKLAKG

-780 LATAFGVTAMK
+780 LATAFGVAAAK
-791 AESLDSKIEKLQ
+791 AESLDNKVEHFQ
-803 ASTESYKAAQT
+803 ASIESYKAAQSEA
-814 DVDNTKT
+814 DNVST
-821 QIDANQKI
+821 QIKANQKI
-829 IDNIRDQ
+829 IDDINSQ
-836 GYTSLTDEGTVAKL
+836 GYINITDEGTVAKL

-860 LAYKKEVAETES
+860 LELKRAIADAEKTSLNKEAYDTLTSKGSMFDGFFGGETGTLTERLQSSTQKYLQHAKSAKAFEDMLKRGDISDNKRGAAEELLADEQGWVEEYRTDAEEYAAQLSEILANFTPVTEDQKKAKKEAE
-872 KKVHDDALSVI
+872 DAI
-883 TSSGG
+883 H
-888 AWDSLSAAFSGNYDG
+888 G
-903 LLGER
+903 L
-908 LLAASEDILKY
+908 
-919 TERVDKCKE
+919 
-928 KLADP
+928 
-933 GLSNEAKQNVSAN
+933 
-946 LDMNEQQLEAAQTA
+946 
-960 AQEYV
+960 
-965 SVIEDTLS
+965 
-973 GFEAATPEEQKY
+973 
-985 VDLLRESEA
+985 
-994 AYIQAMD
+994 IQASD
-1001 AAEGK
+1001 KVAGK
-1006 SIEEII
+1006 TIPDII
-1012 GDGFAADGTLSS
+1012 GDGFSSGGALESLADEFLE
-1024 LIDDFYNLGDAG
+1024 LGDAG
-1036 DVTEQSILAL
+1036 DVTKESVEAL
-1046 AGEFDELDTF
+1046 ADAFPALSQYMSE
-1056 MQMHGITAQQLC
+1056 HGISVQDLC
-1068 DYYNNLADATD
+1068 DYYNNLTEATEN
-1079 RALSSEEQYGYVL
+1079 AMTSEAAYQSVLS
-1092 QDVISF
+1092 DVI
-1098 GKSMQNYQNMSKSYA
+1098 GMSKTLSESLNMPKSYQ
-1113 PYDETVKAYDNMMQY
+1113 AYDNASKVMDNLMEFID
-1128 QKTGMTGL
+1128 TGMTGT
-1136 GNESYW
+1136 GNTSFW
-1142 GFMKENFSGFDDVD
+1142 DPVKTLFRGFDNVNVFNMDEKRDEAIAQVKRFSGTFM
-1156 INNVGEKRKQAEKL
+1156 
-1170 LKEYDSIYRNRDKD
+1170 NRDKD
-1184 GNLTASGV
+1184 GNITVGGLANFFNDVTNDKKFTA
-1192 QAFFDKMSSNKK
+1192 K
-1204 VQDILKK
+1204 LKEL
-1211 NGDSFI
+1211 GDSVT
-1217 KDKNGNYDWNI
+1217 K
-1228 PVSHFEEVAEALGL
+1228 

-1247 ESLVAAAGNYVD
+1247 DIDIPQEHFEELSETIGLTTGALEMLMSAAGNYANF
-1259 IDWSDDAGMTYLERI
+1259 DWSSDAGLDEFERI
-1274 AKYSQQLGTSMQD
+1274 QKHAKESGNTIKD
-1287 GSKYTVA
+1287 TKKYTI
-1294 SYEAVAK
+1294 
-1301 AAKVAGMSVEDFAK
+1301 AAYKDIEKSAEIAGMSFEDYVEQYQAGQKKLLYADMGDGYIQTGYSTIENAAK
-1315 KYQESYNKILYTD
+1315 QADATIDQYRQGIEFSTGKKVILDMDVDTAEADKKVGTFIKNEDGKTIKAIAETDPESINKVLEEFDGQEVVVNVRYKEGEPTKTYDPNTGMAAVEKQQEKLNKTTGALD
-1328 IGEGYLQVDE
+1328 IIKKIAVKGADE
-1338 SAVKSAAKSENKSV
+1338 SSQKIDNL
-1352 NDYIAQVEKDSGK
+1352 NGK
-1365 KIVLSVG
+1365 YTNFANRGNI
-1372 VDTID
+1372 
-1377 AETGI
+1377 
-1382 GTFVSD
+1382 
-1388 ETGKV
+1388 
-1393 IFVSPEVEPGA
+1393 
-1404 VERIRKEFEGQN
+1404 
-1416 VTVQVRTE
+1416 
-1424 TGSGKIYAPS
+1424 
-1434 SDTSKQGDGSKENT
+1434 
-1448 VNTKVTVTGAEE
+1448 
-1460 ATQKVHNY
+1460 
-1468 NSAIDTASRK
+1468 
-1478 PNVTKT
+1478 TKT

-1492 HTINTTRKSSGNNSN
+1492 HITKSSGGTTTTTKSGNKTYKFYSSN
-1507 RYAGL
+1507 GHVTSPRAAGL
-1512 STSASSGGSRR
+1512 AD
-1523 RATNGSKASG
+1523 G
-1533 TAFAQG
+1533 TAHAHGAAFAQG

-1567 FYVIGEDGAEFF
+1567 FYVIGQDGAEFF

-1605 DTRGKTAMADGTA
+1605 NTRGSAAMADGTA
-1618 FAGSTTGG
+1618 FVAGSL
-1626 KKNFGNPNPGV
+1626 NPGNYNKPV
-1637 RGNSSLKSRGSSSKS
+1637 RGDSSLKSGGSSG
-1652 NSNKKNKKKSSS
+1652 SS
-1664 KKKSSGKKKGSGSK
+1664 KKSGGGKKKTGGGKKKGGGKKRGSGSK

-1703 TADSAYQTMTDRN
+1703 TADSAYQQVGARN
-1716 KALKKNIGNV
+1716 DALRKNIKNL
-1726 NKEIVT
+1726 NSEIVT

-1740 IKKANA
+1740 IKKANS
-1746 VGLNKSYKK
+1746 VGLSKAYKK
-1755 KVQDGAID
+1755 KVQNGAID
-1763 IDKISD
+1763 IDKISN
-1769 KKLKEKISLYQEYY
+1769 KKLKEKISQYQEWY

-1793 EELKVSVGDAY
+1793 AELKVTVADAY
-1804 KEIFDNYSKRAQE
+1804 KEIFDNYSTKAQNTIDRAKDYQE
-1817 TLDRLEDHR
+1817 AFQA
-1826 DSIQAFIDLAEEA
+1826 SIDFYEEA
-1839 GYKISSKYYEVMV
+1839 GYKASSKYYDALIKYEA
-1852 ESEGKTSAR
+1852 KNQNR
-1861 LIEKRKGL
+1861 LVAKRAGL
-1869 VEKLNKAVDS
+1869 VKKLNEAVDS
-1879 GFVKTGSEAWYE
+1879 GTVKIGSEAWYD

-1909 IKKYQN
+1909 LAKYRN
-1915 ELRQLSWD
+1915 ELRQLDWD

-1935 TDEAEF
+1935 TDEADF
-1941 LIDLMSEKDLFDDN
+1941 LIDLMSEKDLYDDN
-1955 GAITNEG
+1955 GVITNEG
-1962 IATRAL
+1962 IATKAL
-1968 HAQNYNV
+1968 HAQNYDV

-1981 QYAEA
+1981 QYAKA

-2000 TKLLERREDLIESHR
+2000 TKLLERREDLIKSHR

-2036 DALLNSLKD
+2036 DALLDSLKD
-2045 VIDEYEKA
+2045 TIDEYEKA

-2069 QVKNISKLEKQLTA
+2069 QVKNISKLEKQLSA

-2106 KDDLADSQYD
+2106 KDDLQDTQYD
-2116 KYVSDT
+2116 QYVSDT

-2138 ERLDDVDKLLSD
+2138 ERLDDIDKLLSD

-2159 DTIASTINSATKEV
+2159 ATVADTITSATEDV
-2173 GSSLSDSMRSI
+2173 GATLSDSMKTI
-2184 WDANSSKD
+2184 WSENSSKD
-2192 ILSNYTEDF
+2192 VLANYSDSF
-2201 GEECTTLNGILNEI
+2201 SEECTTLNGILNEI
-2215 KGYVARLYST
+2215 KEYVARLYSN
-2225 GDSEASSNI
+2225 GDSNAAGDV
-2234 KDIKSQ
+2234 KDVENQ
-2240 TNEGK
+2240 TDEGK
-2245 GTPKPSDDVFNRV
+2245 GTPKSNTGGGSTTTTKPPTDD
-2258 RDAAIKAAKSASGNK
+2258 
-2273 PTQKKDGIFYK
+2273 KKMDGIFYK
-2284 KTYTG
+2284 KKYTG
-2289 NKKKLQPNKY
+2289 NKKKLKPNKY

-2316 DEYFKKMGFQA
+2316 NEYFKKMGFEK
-2327 KYGVYH
+2327 KYGKKYE
-2333 KVGGKYNKQI
+2333 KIGGKYNKQLI
-2343 IDWMKK
+2343 AWMKK
-2349 RGYASGAQDIPRD
+2349 RGYASGVQGVPRD
-2362 ELAWT
+2362 EFAWT
-2367 QENGPETIV
+2367 QENGPETII

-2389 GDSILNKNATSNIWD
+2389 GDSVLNRDATSNIWD
-2404 MANDP
+2404 MANNP
-2409 RDFIVRTMSFG
+2409 RNFIARAMNFG
-2420 SGLPGV
+2420 VNWPVAKVPGST
-2426 KIPGGMGNNIKNS
+2426 GSNIKNS

>member
-31 NGVKVNLLPV
+31 NSMQVNLLPV

-56 NLVLDINDVKINGK
+56 NLVLNIDDVKINGK
-70 NGRGS
+70 NSRG
-75 GASSGGSGSSGSKRS
+75 GGGGSGSSGNSGKKKS

-112 PSVQNNKTLSSDL
+112 PSIQSDSDL
-125 SNEKKV
+125 SQRLSTQKEE
-131 LAGLVRSAI
+131 LAKLVRSAI
-140 QTGSYNKNEFTNSKN
+140 QDGVYNGKEFSKRKNS
-155 KVAAIQNAARTR
+155 VAAIQNEARES
-167 GLEDIST
+167 GLEDT
-174 SNKTVAALQK
+174 SVANREADRLQK
-184 QVDAIREKAA
+184 QIDSMRNSLSKLGA
-194 KYSTSADTTRVEAEL
+194 SPSDTANVS
-209 KKAEGAIHQ
+209 
-218 LSQLGTVSAES
+218 SQLAAAEDKVSQLRDLGTESAES
-229 FGKVESSAKAAIAS
+229 FGKIKAEAESSIAA
-243 AKGAMDSLS
+243 AKGAMDGLS
-252 ASVKDTSNDLVPV
+252 ASVKDTSSDLTPV

-270 KISSMDQPKKLSLL
+270 KISSIDQPKKLSLL
-284 DDTDVND
+284 DDADVNN
-291 LKSYKTQLEAIVET
+291 LKSYKAQLESIIEA
-305 GSYSKSDLKKITSG
+305 GSYSKSDLKKIISG
-319 VAGIDYKQNSANTGF
+319 IAGIDYRQSNAGTGF

-349 AIQGAFYRAKQVA
+349 AIQGAFYKAKQVA
-362 TEMVAAVRDINDAL
+362 TEMVTAVRDINDAL

-425 KDASTLADAATIMS
+425 EDASTLADAATIMS

-489 SALERGGAA
+489 TALERGGAA

-592 VWDKMSDTDQA
+592 VWDKMPDTDQA

-665 ELSYNTISS
+665 ELSYNTINS

-703 VATVAETALA
+703 AATGVETILA
-713 GVAGVKLANG
+713 GIAGVKLFKG
-723 GADIIKQL
+723 GADILKQL
-731 ATGDNKDS
+731 ATGAAKDS
-739 FSGILA
+739 FSGIVA
-745 GKTLAGVDK
+745 GKTLDSVNK
-754 AKGAISGLWGV
+754 AKSAISGLWGV
-765 ISAHPVAAAVVAVGA
+765 ISAHPVAAAATAVGA
-780 LATAFGVTAMK
+780 LAAAFGVAAMK
-791 AESLDSKIEKLQ
+791 AESLGGKIEQFK
-803 ASTESYKAAQT
+803 ADSEAYKSAQNN
-814 DVDNTKT
+814 VDNVRT
-821 QIDANQKI
+821 QIEANQKI
-829 IDNIRDQ
+829 IDNIRSQ
-836 GYTSLTDEGTVAKL
+836 GYVNLTDEGTVAKL
-850 QRENEELRRT
+850 QRENEGLERT
-860 LAYKKEVAETES
+860 LILKQEIANRQKATLYSDSVNALTTES
-872 KKVHDDALSVI
+872 NFFDFVKGDGLYQGTLTEQLQQATKAYEDTLKVKEKYESELADPDLGSYEKKQIEGKLEGVNEALGTTSETISEKYASLFDIISNFEPKTAYDKQLVADAEKALNETTQMFDRTAGKTI
-883 TSSGG
+883 PEIIGEGFSSGG
-888 AWDSLSAAFSGNYDG
+888 ALESL
-903 LLGER
+903 
-908 LLAASEDILKY
+908 
-919 TERVDKCKE
+919 VDE
-928 KLADP
+928 
-933 GLSNEAKQNVSAN
+933 
-946 LDMNEQQLEAAQTA
+946 
-960 AQEYV
+960 
-965 SVIEDTLS
+965 
-973 GFEAATPEEQKY
+973 
-985 VDLLRESEA
+985 
-994 AYIQAMD
+994 
-1001 AAEGK
+1001 
-1006 SIEEII
+1006 
-1012 GDGFAADGTLSS
+1012 
-1024 LIDDFYNLGDAG
+1024 FYNLGDAG
-1036 DVTEQSILAL
+1036 DVTSQSIQAL
-1046 AGEFDELDTF
+1046 ANEFPELNTF
-1056 MQMHGITAQQLC
+1056 MQAHGITIQDLC
-1068 DYYNNLADATD
+1068 KYYNNLTEATD

-1098 GKSMQNYQNMSKSYA
+1098 GKSMQNYQNMPKSYS
-1113 PYDETVKAYDNMMQY
+1113 PYDETVKAYDNVMQY

-1136 GNESYW
+1136 GNDMYW
-1142 GFMKENFSGFDDVD
+1142 GFMKENFAGFDDVN
-1156 INNVGEKRKQAEKL
+1156 INNIAEKRKEAQKL
-1170 LKEYDSIYRNRDKD
+1170 LKEFDSVYRNRDAD

-1192 QAFFDKMSSNKK
+1192 QAFFDKMSSDKD
-1204 VQDILKK
+1204 VQSVLQKY
-1211 NGDSFI
+1211 GDSFT
-1217 KDKNGNYDWNI
+1217 KDENGNYDWNI
-1228 PVSHFEEVAEALGL
+1228 PVSHFKEVAEAIGL
-1242 TKDGF
+1242 STDGF
-1247 ESLVAAAGNYVD
+1247 ESLLAAAGNYID

-1287 GSKYTVA
+1287 SSKYTVA

-1301 AAKVAGMSVEDFAK
+1301 AAEVAGMSVEDFAK

-1328 IGEGYLQVDE
+1328 IGGGYLQVDE
-1338 SAVKSAAKSENKSV
+1338 SAVKSAAKSEKKSV

-1434 SDTSKQGDGSKENT
+1434 SDTSKQGDRSKENT

-1484 ITTNYVEN
+1484 VTTNYVEN
-1492 HTINTTRKSSGNNSN
+1492 HTINTIKKTTSSGSNSN

-1512 STSASSGGSRR
+1512 TLNSSSGGARR
-1523 RATNGSKASG
+1523 RQTNGSKANG

-1547 DSGTALG
+1547 GSGTALG

-1567 FYVIGEDGAEFF
+1567 FYIIGQDGAEFF

-1626 KKNFGNPNPGV
+1626 KKNFGSPNPGV

-1703 TADSAYQTMTDRN
+1703 TADSAYQQVGARN
-1716 KALKKNIGNV
+1716 DALRKNIKNL
-1726 NKEIVT
+1726 NSEIVT

-1740 IKKANA
+1740 IKKANS
-1746 VGLNKSYKK
+1746 VGLSKAYKK
-1755 KVQDGAID
+1755 KVQNGAID
-1763 IDKISD
+1763 IDNISN
-1769 KKLKEKISLYQEYY
+1769 KKLKEKISQYQEWY

-1793 EELKVSVGDAY
+1793 AELKVTVADAY
-1804 KEIFDNYSKRAQE
+1804 KEIFDNYSTKAQNTIDRAKDYQE
-1817 TLDRLEDHR
+1817 AFQA
-1826 DSIQAFIDLAEEA
+1826 SIDFYEEA
-1839 GYKISSKYYEVMV
+1839 GYKASSKYYDALIKYEA
-1852 ESEGKTSAR
+1852 KNQNR
-1861 LIEKRKGL
+1861 LVAKRAGL
-1869 VEKLNKAVDS
+1869 VKMLNKAVDS
-1879 GFVKTGSEAWYE
+1879 GTVKIASEAWYD

-1909 IKKYQN
+1909 LAKYKN
-1915 ELRQLSWD
+1915 ELRQLDWD

-1935 TDEAEF
+1935 TDEADF
-1941 LIDLMSEKDLFDDN
+1941 LIDLMSEKDLYDDN

-1962 IATRAL
+1962 IATKAL
-1968 HAQNYNV
+1968 HAQNYDV

-1981 QYAEA
+1981 QYAKA

-2036 DALLNSLKD
+2036 DALLDSLKD
-2045 VIDEYEKA
+2045 TIDEYEKA

-2069 QVKNISKLEKQLTA
+2069 QVKNISKLEKQLSA

-2106 KDDLADSQYD
+2106 KDDLQDTQYD

-2138 ERLDDVDKLLSD
+2138 ERLDDIDKLLSD

-2159 DTIASTINSATKEV
+2159 ATVADTITSATENV
-2173 GSSLSDSMRSI
+2173 GATLSDSMKTI
-2184 WDANSSKD
+2184 WSENSSKD
-2192 ILSNYTEDF
+2192 VLANYSDSF
-2201 GEECTTLNGILNEI
+2201 SEECTTLNGILNEI
-2215 KGYVARLYST
+2215 KEYVARLYSN
-2225 GDSEASSNI
+2225 GDSDAAGDV
-2234 KDIKSQ
+2234 KDVENQ
-2240 TNEGK
+2240 TDEGK
-2245 GTPKPSDDVFNRV
+2245 GAPKLNTGGGSTTTTKTPTD
-2258 RDAAIKAAKSASGNK
+2258 NK
-2273 PTQKKDGIFYK
+2273 KMDGIFYK
-2284 KTYTG
+2284 KKYTG
-2289 NKKKLQPNKY
+2289 NKKKLKPNKY

-2316 DEYFKKMGFQA
+2316 NEYFKKMGFEK
-2327 KYGVYH
+2327 KYGKKYE
-2333 KVGGKYNKQI
+2333 KIGGKYNKQLI
-2343 IDWMKK
+2343 AWMKK
-2349 RGYASGAQDIPRD
+2349 RGYASGVQGVPRD
-2362 ELAWT
+2362 EFAWT
-2367 QENGPETIV
+2367 QENGPETII

-2389 GDSILNKNATSNIWD
+2389 GDSVLNRDATSNIWD
-2404 MANDP
+2404 MANNP
-2409 RDFIVRTMSFG
+2409 RNFIARAMNFG
-2420 SGLPGV
+2420 VNCPVAKVPGDT
-2426 KIPGGMGNNIKNS
+2426 GSNIKNS

-2455 MNSARSDPKFEKLVQ
+2455 MNSARSDPKFEKLIQ
-2470 AMTVDRLAGRNTKG
+2470 AMTVDRLAGRNAKG
-2484 KNNIKW
+2484 KNSIKW

>member
-31 NGVKVNLLPV
+31 NGMQVNLLPV

-56 NLVLDINDVKINGK
+56 NLVLNIDDVKINGK
-70 NGRGS
+70 NSRG
-75 GASSGGSGSSGSKRS
+75 GGGGSGGSGNSGKKKS

-112 PSVQNNKTLSSDL
+112 PSIQSDSDL
-125 SNEKKV
+125 SQRLSTQKEE
-131 LAGLVRSAI
+131 LAKLVRSAI
-140 QTGSYNKNEFTNSKN
+140 QDGVYNGKEFSKRKNS
-155 KVAAIQNAARTR
+155 VAAIQNEARES
-167 GLEDIST
+167 GLEDT
-174 SNKTVAALQK
+174 SVANREADRLQK
-184 QVDAIREKAA
+184 QIDSMRNSLSKLGA
-194 KYSTSADTTRVEAEL
+194 SPSDTANVS
-209 KKAEGAIHQ
+209 
-218 LSQLGTVSAES
+218 SQLAAAEDKVSQLRDLGTESAES
-229 FGKVESSAKAAIAS
+229 FGKIKAEAESSIAAT
-243 AKGAMDSLS
+243 KGAMDGLS
-252 ASVKDTSNDLVPV
+252 ASVKDTSSDLTPV

-270 KISSMDQPKKLSLL
+270 KISSIDQPKKLSLL
-284 DDTDVND
+284 DDADVNN
-291 LKSYKTQLEAIVET
+291 LKSYKAQLESIIEA
-305 GSYSKSDLKKITSG
+305 GSYSKSDLKKIISG
-319 VAGIDYKQNSANTGF
+319 IAGIDYRQSNAGTGF

-349 AIQGAFYRAKQVA
+349 AIQGAFNKAKQVA
-362 TEMVAAVRDINDAL
+362 TEMVTAVRDINDAL

-392 FFQRAAD
+392 FFQSAAD

-425 KDASTLADAATIMS
+425 EDASTLADAATIMS

-489 SALERGGAA
+489 TALERGGAA

-665 ELSYNTISS
+665 ELSYNTINS

-689 FLNKAIELFHQLGP
+689 FLNEAIELFHQLGP

-713 GVAGVKLANG
+713 GVASVKLAKG

-803 ASTESYKAAQT
+803 ASTESYKAAQA

-850 QRENEELRRT
+850 QRENEGLRRS

-872 KKVHDDALSVI
+872 KKVHDDALDVI

-888 AWDSLSAAFSGNYDG
+888 AWDSISSAFTGDYDG

-908 LLAASEDILKY
+908 LISASKDILEY
-919 TERVDKCKE
+919 TKDVDDLKE
-928 KLADP
+928 KLSDDSISEYTRNGYEA
-933 GLSNEAKQNVSAN
+933 GLEQTEKMLESAKGS
-946 LDMNEQQLEAAQTA
+946 

-973 GFEAATPEEQKY
+973 GFKAATPEEQKY
-985 VDLLRESEA
+985 VDLLREAEA
-994 AYIQAMD
+994 AYVQAMD

-1006 SIEEII
+1006 SVEEII
-1012 GDGFAADGTLSS
+1012 GDGFAADGALSS
-1024 LIDDFYNLGDAG
+1024 LVDDFYNLGDAG
-1036 DVTEQSILAL
+1036 DVTEQSVLAL

-1056 MQMHGITAQQLC
+1056 MQIHGITAQQLC

-1098 GKSMQNYQNMSKSYA
+1098 GKSMQNYQNMSKSYT

-1142 GFMKENFSGFDDVD
+1142 GFLKENFTGFDDVD
-1156 INNVGEKRKQAEKL
+1156 IDNVGEKRKQAEKL
-1170 LKEYDSIYRNRDKD
+1170 LREYDSIYRNRDKD

-1211 NGDSFI
+1211 NGDSFT
-1217 KDKNGNYDWNI
+1217 KDKNGDYDWNI
-1228 PVSHFEEVAEALGL
+1228 PVSHFKEVAEALGL
-1242 TKDGF
+1242 SREGF
-1247 ESLVAAAGNYVD
+1247 ESLIAAAGNYVD
-1259 IDWSDDAGMTYLERI
+1259 IDWSDDAGMNYFERLKKY
-1274 AKYSQQLGTSMQD
+1274 AKEAGDSIENT
-1287 GSKYTVA
+1287 KEYTVA
-1294 SYEAVAK
+1294 SKEAISK
-1301 AAKVAGMSVEDFAK
+1301 ASEAAGKTEEEFSK
-1315 KYQESYNKILYTD
+1315 KYQEKQKKILYTD
-1328 IGEGYLQVDE
+1328 LGSGYYQTDYSSME
-1338 SAVKSAAKSENKSV
+1338 KAAKDAGTNVTRYVQGLEASM
-1352 NDYIAQVEKDSGK
+1352 GK
-1365 KIVLSVG
+1365 KIILSMD
-1372 VDTID
+1372 VDTVN
-1377 AETGI
+1377 AEKEI
-1382 GTFVSD
+1382 GTFVED
-1388 ETGKV
+1388 ENGKTIQV
-1393 IFVSPEVEPGA
+1393 YSKADPESI
-1404 VERIRKEFEGQN
+1404 ERIKKEYEGQD
-1416 VTVQVRTE
+1416 VTIKVRTQYGGE
-1424 TGSGKIYAPS
+1424 TKTVEAAGDAGNEKIIKVSVAGIEQAGTQLDALQGKY
-1434 SDTSKQGDGSKENT
+1434 
-1448 VNTKVTVTGAEE
+1448 E
-1460 ATQKVHNY
+1460 ALR
-1468 NSAIDTASRK
+1468 SK
-1478 PNVTKT
+1478 PNITKT
-1484 ITTNYVEN
+1484 VTTNYVEN
-1492 HTINTTRKSSGNNSN
+1492 HTINTIKKTTSSGSNSN

-1512 STSASSGGSRR
+1512 TLNSSSGGARR
-1523 RATNGSKASG
+1523 RQTNGSKANG

-1547 DSGTALG
+1547 GSGTALG

-1567 FYVIGEDGAEFF
+1567 FYIIGQDGAEFF

-1626 KKNFGNPNPGV
+1626 KKNFGSPNPGV

-1703 TADSAYQTMTDRN
+1703 TADSAYQQVGARN
-1716 KALKKNIGNV
+1716 DALRKSIKNLNS
-1726 NKEIVT
+1726 EIVT

-1740 IKKANA
+1740 IKKANS
-1746 VGLNKSYKK
+1746 VGLSKAYKK
-1755 KVQDGAID
+1755 KVQNGAID
-1763 IDKISD
+1763 IDKISN
-1769 KKLKEKISLYQEYY
+1769 KKLKEKISQYQEWY

-1793 EELKVSVGDAY
+1793 AELKVTVADAY
-1804 KEIFDNYSKRAQE
+1804 KEIFDNYSTKAQNTIDRAKDYQE
-1817 TLDRLEDHR
+1817 AFQA
-1826 DSIQAFIDLAEEA
+1826 SIDFYEEA
-1839 GYKISSKYYEVMV
+1839 GYKASSKYYDALIKYEA
-1852 ESEGKTSAR
+1852 KNQNR
-1861 LIEKRKGL
+1861 LVAKRAGL
-1869 VEKLNKAVDS
+1869 VKMLNKAVDS
-1879 GFVKTGSEAWYE
+1879 GTVKIASEAWYD

-1903 IEADEA
+1903 VEADEA
-1909 IKKYQN
+1909 LAKYKN
-1915 ELRQLSWD
+1915 ELRQLDWD

-1935 TDEAEF
+1935 TDEADF

-1962 IATRAL
+1962 IATKAL
-1968 HAQNYNV
+1968 HAQNYDV

-1981 QYAEA
+1981 QYAKA

-2036 DALLNSLKD
+2036 DALLDSLKD
-2045 VIDEYEKA
+2045 TIDEYEKA

-2069 QVKNISKLEKQLTA
+2069 QVKNISKLEKQLSA

-2106 KDDLADSQYD
+2106 KDDLQDTQYD

-2138 ERLDDVDKLLSD
+2138 ERLDDIDKLLSD
-2150 AIESANKNA
+2150 AIESANKNVATVA
-2159 DTIASTINSATKEV
+2159 DTITSATENV
-2173 GSSLSDSMRSI
+2173 GATLSDSMKTI
-2184 WDANSSKD
+2184 WSENSSKD
-2192 ILSNYTEDF
+2192 VLANYSDSF
-2201 GEECTTLNGILNEI
+2201 SEECTTLNGILNEI
-2215 KGYVARLYST
+2215 KEYVARLYSN
-2225 GDSEASSNI
+2225 GDFDAAGDV
-2234 KDIKSQ
+2234 KDVENQ
-2240 TNEGK
+2240 TDEGK
-2245 GTPKPSDDVFNRV
+2245 GTPKPNTGGGSTTTTKTPTD
-2258 RDAAIKAAKSASGNK
+2258 NK
-2273 PTQKKDGIFYK
+2273 KMDGIFYK
-2284 KTYTG
+2284 KKYTG
-2289 NKKKLQPNKY
+2289 NKKKLKPNKY

-2316 DEYFKKMGFQA
+2316 NEYFKKMGFEK
-2327 KYGVYH
+2327 KYGKKYE
-2333 KVGGKYNKQI
+2333 KIGGKYNKQLI
-2343 IDWMKK
+2343 AWMKK
-2349 RGYASGAQDIPRD
+2349 RGYASGVQGVPRD
-2362 ELAWT
+2362 EFAWT
-2367 QENGPETIV
+2367 QENGPETII

-2389 GDSILNKNATSNIWD
+2389 GDSVLNRDATSNIWD
-2404 MANDP
+2404 MANNP
-2409 RDFIVRTMSFG
+2409 RNFIARAMNFG
-2420 SGLPGV
+2420 VNWPVAKVPGNT
-2426 KIPGGMGNNIKNS
+2426 GGDIKNS

-2484 KNNIKW
+2484 KNSIKW

>member
-31 NGVKVNLLPV
+31 NGMQVNLLPV

-56 NLVLDINDVKINGK
+56 NLVLNIDDVKINGK
-70 NGRGS
+70 NSRG
-75 GASSGGSGSSGSKRS
+75 GGGGSGSSGNSGKKKS

-112 PSVQNNKTLSSDL
+112 PSIQSDSDL
-125 SNEKKV
+125 SQRLSTQKEE
-131 LAGLVRSAI
+131 LAKLVRSAI
-140 QTGSYNKNEFTNSKN
+140 QDGVYNGKEFSKRKNS
-155 KVAAIQNAARTR
+155 VAAIQNEARES
-167 GLEDIST
+167 GLEDT
-174 SNKTVAALQK
+174 SVANREADRLQK
-184 QVDAIREKAA
+184 QIDSMRNSLSKLGA
-194 KYSTSADTTRVEAEL
+194 SPSDTANVS
-209 KKAEGAIHQ
+209 
-218 LSQLGTVSAES
+218 SQLAAAEDKVSQLRDLGTESAES
-229 FGKVESSAKAAIAS
+229 FGKIKAEAESSIAA
-243 AKGAMDSLS
+243 AKGAMDGLS
-252 ASVKDTSNDLVPV
+252 ASVKDTSSDLTPV

-270 KISSMDQPKKLSLL
+270 KISSIDQPKKLSLL
-284 DDTDVND
+284 DDADVNN
-291 LKSYKTQLEAIVET
+291 LKSYKAQLESIIEA
-305 GSYSKSDLKKITSG
+305 GSYSKSDLKKIISG
-319 VAGIDYKQNSANTGF
+319 IAGIDYRQSNAGTGF

-349 AIQGAFYRAKQVA
+349 AIQGAFNKAKQVA
-362 TEMVAAVRDINDAL
+362 TEMVTAVRDINDAL

-425 KDASTLADAATIMS
+425 EDASTLADAATIMS

-489 SALERGGAA
+489 TALERGGAA

-665 ELSYNTISS
+665 ELSYNTINS
-674 DLVKGVVSGGTGILG
+674 DLVKGVVSGGTGVLG

-703 VATVAETALA
+703 AATGVETILA
-713 GVAGVKLANG
+713 GIAGVKLFKG
-723 GADIIKQL
+723 GADILKQL
-731 ATGDNKDS
+731 ATGAAKDS
-739 FSGILA
+739 FSGIVA
-745 GKTLAGVDK
+745 GKTLDSVNK
-754 AKGAISGLWGV
+754 AKSAISGLWGV
-765 ISAHPVAAAVVAVGA
+765 ISAHPVAAAATAVGA
-780 LATAFGVTAMK
+780 LAAAFGVAAMK
-791 AESLDSKIEKLQ
+791 AESLGGKIEQFK
-803 ASTESYKAAQT
+803 ADSEAYKSAQNN
-814 DVDNTKT
+814 VNNVRT
-821 QIDANQKI
+821 QIEANQKI
-829 IDNIRDQ
+829 IDNIRSQ
-836 GYTSLTDEGTVAKL
+836 GYVNLTDEGTVAKL
-850 QRENEELRRT
+850 QRENEELERT
-860 LAYKKEVAETES
+860 LILKQEIANRQKATLYSDSVNALTTES
-872 KKVHDDALSVI
+872 NFFDFVKGDGLYQGTLTEQLQQATKAYEDTLKVKEKYESELADPDLGSYEKKQIEGKLEGVNEALGTTSETISEKYASLFDIISNFEPKTAYDKQLVADAEKALNETTQMFDRTAGKTI
-883 TSSGG
+883 PEIIGEGFSSGG
-888 AWDSLSAAFSGNYDG
+888 ALESL
-903 LLGER
+903 
-908 LLAASEDILKY
+908 
-919 TERVDKCKE
+919 VDE
-928 KLADP
+928 
-933 GLSNEAKQNVSAN
+933 
-946 LDMNEQQLEAAQTA
+946 
-960 AQEYV
+960 
-965 SVIEDTLS
+965 
-973 GFEAATPEEQKY
+973 
-985 VDLLRESEA
+985 
-994 AYIQAMD
+994 
-1001 AAEGK
+1001 
-1006 SIEEII
+1006 
-1012 GDGFAADGTLSS
+1012 
-1024 LIDDFYNLGDAG
+1024 FYNLGAAG
-1036 DVTEQSILAL
+1036 DVTSQSIQAL
-1046 AGEFDELDTF
+1046 ANEFPELNTF
-1056 MQMHGITAQQLC
+1056 MQAHGITIQDLC
-1068 DYYNNLADATD
+1068 KYYNNLTEATD

-1098 GKSMQNYQNMSKSYA
+1098 GKSMQNYQNMPKSYS
-1113 PYDETVKAYDNMMQY
+1113 PYDETVKAYDNVMQY

-1136 GNESYW
+1136 GNDMYW
-1142 GFMKENFSGFDDVD
+1142 GFMKENFAGFDDVN
-1156 INNVGEKRKQAEKL
+1156 INNIAEKRKEAQKL
-1170 LKEYDSIYRNRDKD
+1170 LKEFDSVYRNRDAD

-1192 QAFFDKMSSNKK
+1192 QAFFDKMSSDKD
-1204 VQDILKK
+1204 VQSVLQKY
-1211 NGDSFI
+1211 GDSFT
-1217 KDKNGNYDWNI
+1217 KDENGNYDWNI
-1228 PVSHFEEVAEALGL
+1228 PVSHFKEVAEAIGL
-1242 TKDGF
+1242 STDGF
-1247 ESLVAAAGNYVD
+1247 ESLLAAAGNYID

-1301 AAKVAGMSVEDFAK
+1301 AAEVAGMSVEDFAK

-1328 IGEGYLQVDE
+1328 IGGGYLQVDE

-1434 SDTSKQGDGSKENT
+1434 SDTSKQGDRSKENT

-1492 HTINTTRKSSGNNSN
+1492 HTVNTIRKTAGPSTGNSN
-1507 RYAGL
+1507 RYNGA
-1512 STSASSGGSRR
+1512 STSINRAKYYMGASQRLRS
-1523 RATNGSKASG
+1523 NGSKANG

-1547 DSGTALG
+1547 GSGTALG

-1567 FYVIGEDGAEFF
+1567 FYIIGQDGAEFF

-1618 FAGSTTGG
+1618 FAGGKAGG
-1626 KKNFGNPNPGV
+1626 KGNFGNPKPGV
-1637 RGNSSLKSRGSSSKS
+1637 RGDSSLKTGRSSG
-1652 NSNKKNKKKSSS
+1652 SS
-1664 KKKSSGKKKGSGSK
+1664 KKSGGGKKKTGGSKKSGGKKKGSGSK

-1691 QRIEEAIELVKV
+1691 QRIEEAIEKIGIA
-1703 TADSAYQTMTDRN
+1703 ADSVYGTTKTRN
-1716 KALKKNIGNV
+1716 DALRESIKKLNSEISLQSKASD
-1726 NKEIVT
+1726 
-1732 QGKAYNYY
+1732 YY
-1740 IKKANA
+1740 IKKANS
-1746 VGLNKSYKK
+1746 VGLKKGYKN
-1755 KVQDGAID
+1755 KVQNGAID
-1763 IDKISD
+1763 IDKISN
-1769 KKLKEKISLYQEYY
+1769 KKLKEKISQYQEWY

-1839 GYKISSKYYEVMV
+1839 GYKASSKYYEVMV
-1852 ESEGKTSAR
+1852 ESERKTSAR

-1879 GFVKTGSEAWYE
+1879 GFVQTGSEAWYE

-1941 LIDLMSEKDLFDDN
+1941 LIDLMGEKDLFDDN

-2000 TKLLERREDLIESHR
+2000 TKLLERREDLIKSHR

-2031 AEDGF
+2031 AKDGF
-2036 DALLNSLKD
+2036 DALLDSLKD
-2045 VIDEYEKA
+2045 TIDEYEKA

-2159 DTIASTINSATKEV
+2159 DTIASTINNATKEV
-2173 GSSLSDSMRSI
+2173 GSSLSDSMQSI

-2201 GEECTTLNGILNEI
+2201 SEECTTLNGTLSEI

-2245 GTPKPSDDVFNRV
+2245 GAPKSNTGGGGTTTTKPPTDD
-2258 RDAAIKAAKSASGNK
+2258 
-2273 PTQKKDGIFYK
+2273 KKMDGIFYK
-2284 KTYTG
+2284 KEYTG
-2289 NKKKLQPNKY
+2289 NKKKLKPNKY

-2316 DEYFKKMGFQA
+2316 NEYFKKMGFEK
-2327 KYGVYH
+2327 KYGKKYE
-2333 KVGGKYNKQI
+2333 KIGGKYNKQLI
-2343 IDWMKK
+2343 AWMKK
-2349 RGYASGAQDIPRD
+2349 RGYASGVQGVPRD
-2362 ELAWT
+2362 EFAWT
-2367 QENGPETIV
+2367 QENGPETII

-2389 GDSILNKNATSNIWD
+2389 GDSVLNRDATSNIWD
-2404 MANDP
+2404 MANNP
-2409 RDFIVRTMSFG
+2409 RNFIARAMNFG
-2420 SGLPGV
+2420 VNWPVAKVPGNT
-2426 KIPGGMGNNIKNS
+2426 GGDIKNS

-2470 AMTVDRLAGRNTKG
+2470 AMTVDRLVGKNAKG

>member
-41 IDTKGLQNAVNAAAK
+41 IDTKGLQSAVNAAAK
-56 NLVLDINDVKINGK
+56 NLVLNIDDVKINGK
-70 NGRGS
+70 SGRGS

-90 SATNIEP
+90 FATNIEP

-167 GLEDIST
+167 SLEDTST

-184 QVDAIREKAA
+184 QVDAIREKAV

-284 DDTDVND
+284 DDADIND
-291 LKSYKTQLEAIVET
+291 LKSYKDQLEAIVEA
-305 GSYSKSDLKKITSG
+305 GSYSKSDLRKITSG
-319 VAGIDYKQNSANTGF
+319 VAGIDYKQNNISTGF
-334 KSEVLSIAQGVTAAE
+334 KSEVLSIAQGVTVAE
-349 AIQGAFYRAKQVA
+349 AIQGAFYKAKQVA
-362 TEMVAAVRDINDAL
+362 TEMVTAVRDINDAL

-399 SAYNMGHSVTEVL
+399 SAYDMGHSVTEVL

-425 KDASTLADAATIMS
+425 EDASTLADAATVMS
-439 NVADTTVSA
+439 NVADTTVDA

-498 LNVANTSFEESVA
+498 LNVANTSFEQSVA

-592 VWDKMSDTDQA
+592 VWDKMPDTDQA

-665 ELSYNTISS
+665 ELSYNTINS

-703 VATVAETALA
+703 AATGVETILA
-713 GVAGVKLANG
+713 GIAGVKLFKG
-723 GADIIKQL
+723 GADILKQL
-731 ATGDNKDS
+731 ATGAAKDS
-739 FSGILA
+739 FSGIVA
-745 GKTLAGVDK
+745 GKTLDSVNK
-754 AKGAISGLWGV
+754 AKSAISGLWGV
-765 ISAHPVAAAVVAVGA
+765 ISAHPVAAAATAVGA
-780 LATAFGVTAMK
+780 LAAAFGVAAMK
-791 AESLDSKIEKLQ
+791 AESLGGKIEQFK
-803 ASTESYKAAQT
+803 ADSEAYKSAQNN
-814 DVDNTKT
+814 VDNVRT
-821 QIDANQKI
+821 QIEANQKI
-829 IDNIRDQ
+829 IDNIRSQ
-836 GYTSLTDEGTVAKL
+836 GYVNLTDEGTVAKL
-850 QRENEELRRT
+850 QRENEELERT
-860 LAYKKEVAETES
+860 LILKQEIANQQKATLYSDSVNALTTES
-872 KKVHDDALSVI
+872 NVI
-883 TSSGG
+883 DFVKG
-888 AWDSLSAAFSGNYDG
+888 DG
-903 LLGER
+903 LYQGTLPEQ
-908 LLAASEDILKY
+908 LQQATKAYEDTIK
-919 TERVDKCKE
+919 VKE
-928 KLADP
+928 KYESDLADP
-933 GLSNEAKQNVSAN
+933 GLDSYGREQIEGKLEGVNEALDVTSETISEKYAAIFDIISNFEPKTAYDKQLVADAEKA
-946 LDMNEQQLEAAQTA
+946 LNETTQMFDRTA
-960 AQEYV
+960 
-965 SVIEDTLS
+965 
-973 GFEAATPEEQKY
+973 
-985 VDLLRESEA
+985 
-994 AYIQAMD
+994 
-1001 AAEGK
+1001 GK
-1006 SIEEII
+1006 TIPEII
-1012 GDGFAADGTLSS
+1012 GEGFSS
-1024 LIDDFYNLGDAG
+1024 GGALESLVDEFYNLGDAG
-1036 DVTEQSILAL
+1036 DVTSQSIQAL
-1046 AGEFDELDTF
+1046 ANEFPELNTF
-1056 MQMHGITAQQLC
+1056 MQAHGITIQDLC
-1068 DYYNNLADATD
+1068 NYYNNLTEATD

-1098 GKSMQNYQNMSKSYA
+1098 GKNMQNYQNMPKSYS
-1113 PYDETVKAYDNMMQY
+1113 PYDETVKAYDNVMQY

-1136 GNESYW
+1136 GNDMYW
-1142 GFMKENFSGFDDVD
+1142 GFMKENFAGFDDVN
-1156 INNVGEKRKQAEKL
+1156 INNIAEKRKEAQKL
-1170 LKEYDSIYRNRDKD
+1170 LKEFDSVYRNRDAD

-1192 QAFFDKMSSNKK
+1192 QAFFDKMSSDKD
-1204 VQDILKK
+1204 VQSVLQKY
-1211 NGDSFI
+1211 GDSFT
-1217 KDKNGNYDWNI
+1217 KDENGNYDWNI
-1228 PVSHFEEVAEALGL
+1228 PVSHFKEVAEAIGL
-1242 TKDGF
+1242 STDGF
-1247 ESLVAAAGNYVD
+1247 ESLLAAAGNYID

-1301 AAKVAGMSVEDFAK
+1301 AAEVAGMSVEDFAK

-1328 IGEGYLQVDE
+1328 IGGGYLQVDE

-1492 HTINTTRKSSGNNSN
+1492 HTVNTIRKTAGPSTGNSN
-1507 RYAGL
+1507 RYNGA
-1512 STSASSGGSRR
+1512 STSINRAKYYMGASQRLRS
-1523 RATNGSKASG
+1523 NGSKANG

-1547 DSGTALG
+1547 GSGTALG

-1567 FYVIGEDGAEFF
+1567 FYVIGQDGAEFF

-1599 GKLRGS
+1599 GQLRGS

-1703 TADSAYQTMTDRN
+1703 TADSAYQQVGARN
-1716 KALKKNIGNV
+1716 DALRKNIKNL
-1726 NKEIVT
+1726 NSEIVT
-1732 QGKAYNYY
+1732 QGKAYSYY
-1740 IKKANA
+1740 IKKANS
-1746 VGLNKSYKK
+1746 VGLSKAYKK
-1755 KVQDGAID
+1755 KVQNGAID
-1763 IDKISD
+1763 IDKISN
-1769 KKLKEKISLYQEYY
+1769 KKLKEKISQYQEWY

-1793 EELKVSVGDAY
+1793 AELKITVADAY
-1804 KEIFDNYSKRAQE
+1804 KEIFDNYSTKAQNTIDRAKDYQE
-1817 TLDRLEDHR
+1817 AFQA
-1826 DSIQAFIDLAEEA
+1826 SIDFYEEA
-1839 GYKISSKYYEVMV
+1839 GYKASSKYYDALIKYEA
-1852 ESEGKTSAR
+1852 KNQNR
-1861 LIEKRKGL
+1861 LVAKRAGL
-1869 VEKLNKAVDS
+1869 VKMLNKAVDS
-1879 GFVKTGSEAWYE
+1879 GTVKIASEAWYD

-1909 IKKYQN
+1909 LAKYKN
-1915 ELRQLSWD
+1915 ELRQLDWD

-1935 TDEAEF
+1935 TDEADF

-1962 IATRAL
+1962 IATKAL
-1968 HAQNYNV
+1968 HAQNYDV

-1981 QYAEA
+1981 QYAKA

-2036 DALLNSLKD
+2036 DALLDSLKD
-2045 VIDEYEKA
+2045 TIDEYEKA

-2069 QVKNISKLEKQLTA
+2069 QVKNISKLEKQLSA

-2106 KDDLADSQYD
+2106 KDDLQDTQYD

-2138 ERLDDVDKLLSD
+2138 ERLDDIDKLLSD
-2150 AIESANKNA
+2150 AIDSANKNA
-2159 DTIASTINSATKEV
+2159 ATVADTITSATENV
-2173 GSSLSDSMRSI
+2173 GGTLSDSMKTI
-2184 WDANSSKD
+2184 WSENSSKD
-2192 ILSNYTEDF
+2192 VLANYSDSF
-2201 GEECTTLNGILNEI
+2201 SEECTTLNGILNEI
-2215 KGYVARLYST
+2215 KEYVARLYSN
-2225 GDSEASSNI
+2225 GDSDAAGDV
-2234 KDIKSQ
+2234 KDVENQ
-2240 TNEGK
+2240 TDEGK
-2245 GTPKPSDDVFNRV
+2245 GTPKPNTGAGSTTTTKTPTD
-2258 RDAAIKAAKSASGNK
+2258 NK
-2273 PTQKKDGIFYK
+2273 KMDGIFYK
-2284 KTYTG
+2284 KKYTG
-2289 NKKKLQPNKY
+2289 NKKKLKPNKY

-2316 DEYFKKMGFQA
+2316 NEYFKKMGFEK
-2327 KYGVYH
+2327 KYGKKYE
-2333 KVGGKYNKQI
+2333 KIGGKYNKQLI
-2343 IDWMKK
+2343 AWMKK
-2349 RGYASGAQDIPRD
+2349 RGYASGVQGVPRD
-2362 ELAWT
+2362 EFAWT
-2367 QENGPETIV
+2367 QENGPETII

-2389 GDSILNKNATSNIWD
+2389 GDSVLNRDATSNIWD
-2404 MANDP
+2404 MANNP
-2409 RDFIVRTMSFG
+2409 RNFIARAMNFG
-2420 SGLPGV
+2420 VNWPVAKVPGDT
-2426 KIPGGMGNNIKNS
+2426 GSNIKNS

-2470 AMTVDRLAGRNTKG
+2470 AMTVDRLAGRNAKG
-2484 KNNIKW
+2484 KNSIKW

>member
-31 NGVKVNLLPV
+31 NSMQVNLLPV

-56 NLVLDINDVKINGK
+56 NLVLNIDDVKINGK
-70 NGRGS
+70 NSRG
-75 GASSGGSGSSGSKRS
+75 GGGGSGSSGNSGKKKS

-112 PSVQNNKTLSSDL
+112 PSIQSDSDL
-125 SNEKKV
+125 SQRLSTQKEE
-131 LAGLVRSAI
+131 LAKLVRSAI
-140 QTGSYNKNEFTNSKN
+140 QDGVYNGKEFSKRKNS
-155 KVAAIQNAARTR
+155 VAAIQNEARES
-167 GLEDIST
+167 GLEDT
-174 SNKTVAALQK
+174 SVANREADRLQK
-184 QVDAIREKAA
+184 QIDSMRNSLSKLGA
-194 KYSTSADTTRVEAEL
+194 SPSDTANVS
-209 KKAEGAIHQ
+209 
-218 LSQLGTVSAES
+218 SQLAAAEDKVSQLRDLGTESAES
-229 FGKVESSAKAAIAS
+229 FGKIKAEAESSIAA
-243 AKGAMDSLS
+243 AKGAMDGLS
-252 ASVKDTSNDLVPV
+252 ASVKDTSSDLTPV

-270 KISSMDQPKKLSLL
+270 KISSIDQPKKLSLL
-284 DDTDVND
+284 DDADVND
-291 LKSYKTQLEAIVET
+291 LKSYKDQLEAIVEA
-305 GSYSKSDLKKITSG
+305 GSYSKSDLRKITSG
-319 VAGIDYKQNSANTGF
+319 VAGIDYKQNNISTGF
-334 KSEVLSIAQGVTAAE
+334 KSEVLSIAQGVTVAE
-349 AIQGAFYRAKQVA
+349 AIQGAFYKAKQVA
-362 TEMVAAVRDINDAL
+362 TEMVTAVRDINDAL

-425 KDASTLADAATIMS
+425 EDASTLADAATVMS
-439 NVADTTVSA
+439 NVADTTVNA

-489 SALERGGAA
+489 TALERGGAA

-665 ELSYNTISS
+665 ELSYNTINS
-674 DLVKGVVSGGTGILG
+674 DLVKGVVSGGTGVLG

-703 VATVAETALA
+703 AATGVETILA
-713 GVAGVKLANG
+713 GIAGVKLFKG
-723 GADIIKQL
+723 GADILKQL
-731 ATGDNKDS
+731 ATGAAKDS
-739 FSGILA
+739 FSGIVA
-745 GKTLAGVDK
+745 GKTLDSVNK
-754 AKGAISGLWGV
+754 AKSAISGLWGV
-765 ISAHPVAAAVVAVGA
+765 ISAHPVAAAATAVGA
-780 LATAFGVTAMK
+780 LAAAFGVAAMK
-791 AESLDSKIEKLQ
+791 AESLGGKIEQFK
-803 ASTESYKAAQT
+803 ADSEAYKSAQNN
-814 DVDNTKT
+814 VDNVRT
-821 QIDANQKI
+821 QIEANQKI
-829 IDNIRDQ
+829 IDNIRSQ
-836 GYTSLTDEGTVAKL
+836 GYVNLTDEGTVAKL
-850 QRENEELRRT
+850 QRENEELERT
-860 LAYKKEVAETES
+860 LILKQEIANRQKATLYSDSVNALTTES
-872 KKVHDDALSVI
+872 NFFDFVKGDGLYQGTLTEQLQQATKAYEDTLKVKEKYESELADPDLGSYEKKQIEGKLEGVNEALGTTSETISEKYASLFDIISNFEPKTAYDKQLVADAEKALNETTQMFDRTAGKTI
-883 TSSGG
+883 PEIIGEGFSSGG
-888 AWDSLSAAFSGNYDG
+888 ALESL
-903 LLGER
+903 
-908 LLAASEDILKY
+908 
-919 TERVDKCKE
+919 VDE
-928 KLADP
+928 
-933 GLSNEAKQNVSAN
+933 
-946 LDMNEQQLEAAQTA
+946 
-960 AQEYV
+960 
-965 SVIEDTLS
+965 
-973 GFEAATPEEQKY
+973 
-985 VDLLRESEA
+985 
-994 AYIQAMD
+994 
-1001 AAEGK
+1001 
-1006 SIEEII
+1006 
-1012 GDGFAADGTLSS
+1012 
-1024 LIDDFYNLGDAG
+1024 FYNLGDAG
-1036 DVTEQSILAL
+1036 DVTSQSIQAL
-1046 AGEFDELDTF
+1046 ANEFPELNTF
-1056 MQMHGITAQQLC
+1056 MQAHGITIQDLC
-1068 DYYNNLADATD
+1068 KYYNNLTEATD

-1098 GKSMQNYQNMSKSYA
+1098 GKSMQNYQNMPKSYS
-1113 PYDETVKAYDNMMQY
+1113 PYDETVKAYDNVMQY

-1136 GNESYW
+1136 GNDMYW
-1142 GFMKENFSGFDDVD
+1142 GFMKENFAGFDDVN
-1156 INNVGEKRKQAEKL
+1156 INNIAEKRKEAQKL
-1170 LKEYDSIYRNRDKD
+1170 LKEFDSVYRNRDAD

-1192 QAFFDKMSSNKK
+1192 QAFFDKMSSDKD
-1204 VQDILKK
+1204 VQSVLQKY
-1211 NGDSFI
+1211 GDSFT
-1217 KDKNGNYDWNI
+1217 KDENGNYDWNI
-1228 PVSHFEEVAEALGL
+1228 PVSHFKEVAEAIGL
-1242 TKDGF
+1242 STDGF
-1247 ESLVAAAGNYVD
+1247 ESLLAAAGNYID

-1301 AAKVAGMSVEDFAK
+1301 AAEVAGMSVEDFAK

-1328 IGEGYLQVDE
+1328 IGGGYLQVDE

-1434 SDTSKQGDGSKENT
+1434 SDTSKQGDRSKENT

-1492 HTINTTRKSSGNNSN
+1492 HTINTIKKTTSSGSNSN

-1512 STSASSGGSRR
+1512 TLNSSSGGARR
-1523 RATNGSKASG
+1523 RQTNGSKANG

-1539 TSGFWGAG
+1539 ASGFWGAG
-1547 DSGTALG
+1547 GSGTALG

-1567 FYVIGEDGAEFF
+1567 FYIIGQDGAEFF

-1626 KKNFGNPNPGV
+1626 KKNFGSPNPGV

-1703 TADSAYQTMTDRN
+1703 TADSAYQQVGARN
-1716 KALKKNIGNV
+1716 DALRKNIKNL
-1726 NKEIVT
+1726 NSEIVT

-1740 IKKANA
+1740 IKKANS
-1746 VGLNKSYKK
+1746 VGLSKAYKK
-1755 KVQDGAID
+1755 KVQNGAID
-1763 IDKISD
+1763 IDKISN
-1769 KKLKEKISLYQEYY
+1769 KKLKEKISQYQEWY

-1793 EELKVSVGDAY
+1793 AELKVTVADAY
-1804 KEIFDNYSKRAQE
+1804 KEIFDNYSTKAQNTIDRAKDYQE
-1817 TLDRLEDHR
+1817 AFQA
-1826 DSIQAFIDLAEEA
+1826 SIDFYEEA
-1839 GYKISSKYYEVMV
+1839 GYKASSKYYDALIKYEA
-1852 ESEGKTSAR
+1852 KNQNR
-1861 LIEKRKGL
+1861 LVAKRTGL
-1869 VEKLNKAVDS
+1869 VKKLNEAVDS
-1879 GFVKTGSEAWYE
+1879 GSVKIGSEAWYD

-1909 IKKYQN
+1909 LAKYKN
-1915 ELRQLSWD
+1915 ELRQLDWD

-1935 TDEAEF
+1935 TDEADF

-1962 IATRAL
+1962 IATKAL
-1968 HAQNYNV
+1968 HAQNYDV

-1981 QYAEA
+1981 QYAKA

-2036 DALLNSLKD
+2036 DALLDSLKD
-2045 VIDEYEKA
+2045 TIDEYEKA

-2069 QVKNISKLEKQLTA
+2069 QVKNISKLEKQLSA

-2106 KDDLADSQYD
+2106 KDDLQDTQYD

-2138 ERLDDVDKLLSD
+2138 ERLDDIDKLLSD

-2159 DTIASTINSATKEV
+2159 ATVADTITSATEDV
-2173 GSSLSDSMRSI
+2173 GATLSDSMKTI
-2184 WDANSSKD
+2184 WSENSSKD
-2192 ILSNYTEDF
+2192 VLANYSDSF
-2201 GEECTTLNGILNEI
+2201 SEECTTLNGILNEI
-2215 KGYVARLYST
+2215 KVYVARLYSN
-2225 GDSEASSNI
+2225 GDSDAAGDV
-2234 KDIKSQ
+2234 KDVENQ
-2240 TNEGK
+2240 TDEGK
-2245 GTPKPSDDVFNRV
+2245 GTPKSNTGGGSTTTTKTPTDD
-2258 RDAAIKAAKSASGNK
+2258 
-2273 PTQKKDGIFYK
+2273 KKMDGIFYK
-2284 KTYTG
+2284 KKYTG
-2289 NKKKLQPNKY
+2289 NKKKLKPNKY

-2316 DEYFKKMGFQA
+2316 NEYFKKMGFEK
-2327 KYGVYH
+2327 KYGKKYE
-2333 KVGGKYNKQI
+2333 KIGGKYNKQLI
-2343 IDWMKK
+2343 AWMKK
-2349 RGYASGAQDIPRD
+2349 RGYASGVQGVPRD
-2362 ELAWT
+2362 EFAWT
-2367 QENGPETIV
+2367 QENGPETII

-2389 GDSILNKNATSNIWD
+2389 GDSVLNRDATSNIWD
-2404 MANDP
+2404 MANNP
-2409 RDFIVRTMSFG
+2409 RNFIARAMNFG
-2420 SGLPGV
+2420 VNWPVAKVPGNT
-2426 KIPGGMGNNIKNS
+2426 GGDIKNS

-2484 KNNIKW
+2484 KNSIKW

>member
-31 NGVKVNLLPV
+31 NSMQVNLLPV

-56 NLVLDINDVKINGK
+56 NLVLNIDDVKINGK
-70 NGRGS
+70 NSRG
-75 GASSGGSGSSGSKRS
+75 GGGGSGSSGNSGRKKS
-90 SATNIEP
+90 SATSIEP
-97 LIKYYKNLVDYIRKN
+97 LVKYYKNLVDYIRKN
-112 PSVQNNKTLSSDL
+112 PSIQSDSDL
-125 SNEKKV
+125 SQRLSTQKEE
-131 LAGLVRSAI
+131 LAKLVRSAI
-140 QTGSYNKNEFTNSKN
+140 QDGVYNGKEFSKRKNS
-155 KVAAIQNAARTR
+155 VAAIQNEARES
-167 GLEDIST
+167 GLEDT
-174 SNKTVAALQK
+174 SVANREADRLQK
-184 QVDAIREKAA
+184 QIDSMRNSLSKLGA
-194 KYSTSADTTRVEAEL
+194 SPSDTANVS
-209 KKAEGAIHQ
+209 
-218 LSQLGTVSAES
+218 SQLAAAEDKVSQLRDLGTESAES
-229 FGKVESSAKAAIAS
+229 FGKIKAEAESSIAA
-243 AKGAMDSLS
+243 AKGAMDGLS
-252 ASVKDTSNDLVPV
+252 ASVKDTSSDLTPV

-270 KISSMDQPKKLSLL
+270 KISSIDQPKKLSLL
-284 DDTDVND
+284 DDADVNN
-291 LKSYKTQLEAIVET
+291 LKSYKAQLESIIEA
-305 GSYSKSDLKKITSG
+305 GSYSKSDLKKIISG
-319 VAGIDYKQNSANTGF
+319 IAGIDYRQSNAGTGF

-349 AIQGAFYRAKQVA
+349 AIQGAFNKAKQVA
-362 TEMVAAVRDINDAL
+362 TEMVTAVRDINDAL

-425 KDASTLADAATIMS
+425 EDASTLADAATIMS

-489 SALERGGAA
+489 TALERGGAA

-665 ELSYNTISS
+665 ELSYNTINS
-674 DLVKGVVSGGTGILG
+674 DLVKGVVSGGTGVLG

-703 VATVAETALA
+703 AATGVETILA
-713 GVAGVKLANG
+713 GIAGVKLFKG
-723 GADIIKQL
+723 GADILKQL
-731 ATGDNKDS
+731 ATGAAKDS
-739 FSGILA
+739 FSGIVA
-745 GKTLAGVDK
+745 GKTLDSVNK
-754 AKGAISGLWGV
+754 AKSAISGLWGV
-765 ISAHPVAAAVVAVGA
+765 ISAHPVAAAATAVGA
-780 LATAFGVTAMK
+780 LAAAFGVAAMK
-791 AESLDSKIEKLQ
+791 AESLGGKIEQFK
-803 ASTESYKAAQT
+803 ADSEAYKSAQNN
-814 DVDNTKT
+814 VDNVRT
-821 QIDANQKI
+821 QIEANQKI
-829 IDNIRDQ
+829 IDNIRSQ
-836 GYTSLTDEGTVAKL
+836 GYVNLTDEGTVAKL
-850 QRENEELRRT
+850 QRENEELERT
-860 LAYKKEVAETES
+860 LILKQEIANRQKATLYSDSVNALTTES
-872 KKVHDDALSVI
+872 NFFDFVKGDGLYQGTLTEQLQQATKAYEDTLKVKEKYESELADPDLGSYEKKQIEGKLEGVNEALGTTSETISEKYASLFDIISNFEPKTAYDKQLVADAEKALNETTQMFDRTAGKTI
-883 TSSGG
+883 PEIIGEGFSSGG
-888 AWDSLSAAFSGNYDG
+888 ALESL
-903 LLGER
+903 
-908 LLAASEDILKY
+908 
-919 TERVDKCKE
+919 VDE
-928 KLADP
+928 
-933 GLSNEAKQNVSAN
+933 
-946 LDMNEQQLEAAQTA
+946 
-960 AQEYV
+960 
-965 SVIEDTLS
+965 
-973 GFEAATPEEQKY
+973 
-985 VDLLRESEA
+985 
-994 AYIQAMD
+994 
-1001 AAEGK
+1001 
-1006 SIEEII
+1006 
-1012 GDGFAADGTLSS
+1012 
-1024 LIDDFYNLGDAG
+1024 FYNLGDAG
-1036 DVTEQSILAL
+1036 DVTSQSIQAL
-1046 AGEFDELDTF
+1046 ANEFPELNTF
-1056 MQMHGITAQQLC
+1056 MQAHGITIQDLC
-1068 DYYNNLADATD
+1068 KYYNNLTEATD

-1098 GKSMQNYQNMSKSYA
+1098 GKSMQNYQNMPKSYS
-1113 PYDETVKAYDNMMQY
+1113 PYDETVKAYDNVMQY

-1136 GNESYW
+1136 GNDMYW
-1142 GFMKENFSGFDDVD
+1142 GFMKENFAGFDDVN
-1156 INNVGEKRKQAEKL
+1156 INNIAEKRKEAQKL
-1170 LKEYDSIYRNRDKD
+1170 LKEFDSVYRNRDAD

-1192 QAFFDKMSSNKK
+1192 QAFFDKMSSDKD
-1204 VQDILKK
+1204 VQSVLQKY
-1211 NGDSFI
+1211 GDSFT
-1217 KDKNGNYDWNI
+1217 KDENGNYDWNI
-1228 PVSHFEEVAEALGL
+1228 PVSHFKEVAEAIGL
-1242 TKDGF
+1242 STDGF
-1247 ESLVAAAGNYVD
+1247 ESLLAAAGNYID

-1301 AAKVAGMSVEDFAK
+1301 AAEVAGMSVEDFAK

-1328 IGEGYLQVDE
+1328 IGGGYLQVDE

-1434 SDTSKQGDGSKENT
+1434 SDTSKQGDRSKENT

-1492 HTINTTRKSSGNNSN
+1492 HTINTIKKTTSSGSNSN

-1512 STSASSGGSRR
+1512 TLNSSSGGARR
-1523 RATNGSKASG
+1523 RQTNGSKANG

-1547 DSGTALG
+1547 GSGTALG

-1567 FYVIGEDGAEFF
+1567 FYIIGQDGAEFF

-1626 KKNFGNPNPGV
+1626 KKNFGSPNPGV

-1652 NSNKKNKKKSSS
+1652 NSNKKN

-1703 TADSAYQTMTDRN
+1703 TADSAYQQVGARN
-1716 KALKKNIGNV
+1716 DALRKNIKNL
-1726 NKEIVT
+1726 NSEIVT

-1740 IKKANA
+1740 IKKANS
-1746 VGLNKSYKK
+1746 VGLSKAYKK
-1755 KVQDGAID
+1755 KVQNGAID
-1763 IDKISD
+1763 IDKISN
-1769 KKLKEKISLYQEYY
+1769 KKLKKKISQYQEWY

-1793 EELKVSVGDAY
+1793 AELKVTVADAY
-1804 KEIFDNYSKRAQE
+1804 KEIFDNYSTKAQNTIDRAKDYQE
-1817 TLDRLEDHR
+1817 AFQA
-1826 DSIQAFIDLAEEA
+1826 SIDFYEEA
-1839 GYKISSKYYEVMV
+1839 GYKASSKYYDALIKYEA
-1852 ESEGKTSAR
+1852 KNQNR
-1861 LIEKRKGL
+1861 LVAKRAGL
-1869 VEKLNKAVDS
+1869 VKMLNEAVDS
-1879 GFVKTGSEAWYE
+1879 GTVKIASEAWYD

-1909 IKKYQN
+1909 LAKYKN
-1915 ELRQLSWD
+1915 ELRQLDWD

-1935 TDEAEF
+1935 TDEADF

-1962 IATRAL
+1962 IATKAL
-1968 HAQNYNV
+1968 HAQNYDV

-1981 QYAEA
+1981 QYAKA

-2036 DALLNSLKD
+2036 DALLDSLKD
-2045 VIDEYEKA
+2045 AIDEYEKA

-2069 QVKNISKLEKQLTA
+2069 QVKNISKLEKQLSA

-2106 KDDLADSQYD
+2106 KDDLQDTQYD

-2138 ERLDDVDKLLSD
+2138 ERLDDIDKLLSD
-2150 AIESANKNA
+2150 AIDSANKNA
-2159 DTIASTINSATKEV
+2159 ATVADTITSATENV
-2173 GSSLSDSMRSI
+2173 GGTLSDSMKTI
-2184 WDANSSKD
+2184 WSENSSKD
-2192 ILSNYTEDF
+2192 VLANYSDSF
-2201 GEECTTLNGILNEI
+2201 SEECTTLNGILNEI
-2215 KGYVARLYST
+2215 KEYVARLYSN
-2225 GDSEASSNI
+2225 GDSDAAGDV
-2234 KDIKSQ
+2234 KDVENQ
-2240 TNEGK
+2240 TDEGK
-2245 GTPKPSDDVFNRV
+2245 GTPKPNTGAGSTTTTKTPTD
-2258 RDAAIKAAKSASGNK
+2258 NK
-2273 PTQKKDGIFYK
+2273 KMDGIFYK
-2284 KTYTG
+2284 KKYTG
-2289 NKKKLQPNKY
+2289 NKKKLKPNKY

-2316 DEYFKKMGFQA
+2316 NEYFKKMGFEK
-2327 KYGVYH
+2327 KYGKKYE
-2333 KVGGKYNKQI
+2333 KIGGKYNKQLI
-2343 IDWMKK
+2343 AWMKK
-2349 RGYASGAQDIPRD
+2349 RGYASGVHGVPRD
-2362 ELAWT
+2362 EFAWT
-2367 QENGPETIV
+2367 QENGPETII

-2389 GDSILNKNATSNIWD
+2389 GDSVLNRDATSNIWD
-2404 MANDP
+2404 MANNP
-2409 RDFIVRTMSFG
+2409 RNFIARAMNFG
-2420 SGLPGV
+2420 VNWPVAKVPGDT
-2426 KIPGGMGNNIKNS
+2426 GSNIKNS

-2455 MNSARSDPKFEKLVQ
+2455 MNSARSDPKFEKLIQ
-2470 AMTVDRLAGRNTKG
+2470 AMTVDRLAGRNAKG
-2484 KNNIKW
+2484 KNSIKW

>member
-31 NGVKVNLLPV
+31 NSMQVNLLPV

-56 NLVLDINDVKINGK
+56 NLVLNIDDVKINGK
-70 NGRGS
+70 NSRG
-75 GASSGGSGSSGSKRS
+75 GGGGSGSSGNSGKKKS

-112 PSVQNNKTLSSDL
+112 PSIQSDSDL
-125 SNEKKV
+125 SQRLSTQKEE
-131 LAGLVRSAI
+131 LAKLVRSAI
-140 QTGSYNKNEFTNSKN
+140 QDGVYNGKEFSKRKNS
-155 KVAAIQNAARTR
+155 VAAIQNEARES
-167 GLEDIST
+167 GLEDT
-174 SNKTVAALQK
+174 SVANREADRLQK
-184 QVDAIREKAA
+184 QIDSMRNSLSKLGA
-194 KYSTSADTTRVEAEL
+194 SPSDTANVS
-209 KKAEGAIHQ
+209 
-218 LSQLGTVSAES
+218 SQLAAAEDKVSQLRDLGTESAES
-229 FGKVESSAKAAIAS
+229 FGKIKAEAESSIAA
-243 AKGAMDSLS
+243 AKGAMDGLS
-252 ASVKDTSNDLVPV
+252 ASVKDTSSDLTPV

-270 KISSMDQPKKLSLL
+270 KISSIDQPKKLSLL
-284 DDTDVND
+284 DDADIND
-291 LKSYKTQLEAIVET
+291 LKSYKDQLEAIVEA
-305 GSYSKSDLKKITSG
+305 GSYSKSDLRKITSG
-319 VAGIDYKQNSANTGF
+319 VAGIDYKQNNISTGF
-334 KSEVLSIAQGVTAAE
+334 KSEVLSIAQGVTVAE
-349 AIQGAFYRAKQVA
+349 AIQGAFYKAKQVA
-362 TEMVAAVRDINDAL
+362 TEMVTAVRDINDAL

-425 KDASTLADAATIMS
+425 EDASTLADAATVMS
-439 NVADTTVSA
+439 NVADTTVNA

-489 SALERGGAA
+489 TALERGGAA

-665 ELSYNTISS
+665 ELSYNTINS
-674 DLVKGVVSGGTGILG
+674 DLVKGVVSGGTGVLG

-703 VATVAETALA
+703 AATGVETILA
-713 GVAGVKLANG
+713 GIAGVKLFKG
-723 GADIIKQL
+723 GADILKQL
-731 ATGDNKDS
+731 ATGAAKDS
-739 FSGILA
+739 FSGIVA
-745 GKTLAGVDK
+745 GKTLDSVNK
-754 AKGAISGLWGV
+754 AKSAISGLWGV
-765 ISAHPVAAAVVAVGA
+765 ISAHPVAAAATAVGA
-780 LATAFGVTAMK
+780 LAAAFGVAAMK
-791 AESLDSKIEKLQ
+791 AESLGGKIEQFK
-803 ASTESYKAAQT
+803 ADSEAYKSAQNN
-814 DVDNTKT
+814 VDNVRT
-821 QIDANQKI
+821 QIEANQKI
-829 IDNIRDQ
+829 IDNIRSQ
-836 GYTSLTDEGTVAKL
+836 GYVNLTDEGTVAKL
-850 QRENEELRRT
+850 QRENEELERT
-860 LAYKKEVAETES
+860 LILKQEIANRQKATLYSDSVNALTTES
-872 KKVHDDALSVI
+872 NFFDFVKGDGLYQGTLTEQLQQATKAYEDTLKVKEKYESELADPDLGSYEKKQIDGKLEGVNEALGTTSETISEKYASLFDIISNFEPKTAYDKQLVADAEKALNETTQMFDRTAGKTI
-883 TSSGG
+883 PEIIGEGFSSGG
-888 AWDSLSAAFSGNYDG
+888 ALESL
-903 LLGER
+903 
-908 LLAASEDILKY
+908 
-919 TERVDKCKE
+919 VDE
-928 KLADP
+928 
-933 GLSNEAKQNVSAN
+933 
-946 LDMNEQQLEAAQTA
+946 
-960 AQEYV
+960 
-965 SVIEDTLS
+965 
-973 GFEAATPEEQKY
+973 
-985 VDLLRESEA
+985 
-994 AYIQAMD
+994 
-1001 AAEGK
+1001 
-1006 SIEEII
+1006 
-1012 GDGFAADGTLSS
+1012 
-1024 LIDDFYNLGDAG
+1024 FYNLGDAG
-1036 DVTEQSILAL
+1036 DVTSQSIQAL
-1046 AGEFDELDTF
+1046 ANEFPELNTF
-1056 MQMHGITAQQLC
+1056 MQAHGITIQDLC
-1068 DYYNNLADATD
+1068 KYYNNLTEATD

-1098 GKSMQNYQNMSKSYA
+1098 GKSMQNYQNMPKSYS
-1113 PYDETVKAYDNMMQY
+1113 PYDETVKAYDNVMQY

-1136 GNESYW
+1136 GNDMYW
-1142 GFMKENFSGFDDVD
+1142 GFMKENFAGFDDVN
-1156 INNVGEKRKQAEKL
+1156 INNIAEKRKEAQKL
-1170 LKEYDSIYRNRDKD
+1170 LKEFDSVYRNRDAD

-1192 QAFFDKMSSNKK
+1192 QAFFDKMSSDKD
-1204 VQDILKK
+1204 VQSVLQKY
-1211 NGDSFI
+1211 GDSFT
-1217 KDKNGNYDWNI
+1217 KDENGNYDWNI
-1228 PVSHFEEVAEALGL
+1228 PVSHFKEVAEAIGL
-1242 TKDGF
+1242 STDGF
-1247 ESLVAAAGNYVD
+1247 ESLLAAAGNYID

-1287 GSKYTVA
+1287 SSKYTVA

-1301 AAKVAGMSVEDFAK
+1301 AAEVAGMSVEDFAK

-1328 IGEGYLQVDE
+1328 IGGGYLQVDE

-1434 SDTSKQGDGSKENT
+1434 SDTSKQGDRSKENT

-1492 HTINTTRKSSGNNSN
+1492 HTINTIKKTTSSGSNSN

-1512 STSASSGGSRR
+1512 TLNSSSGGARR
-1523 RATNGSKASG
+1523 RQTNGSKANG

-1539 TSGFWGAG
+1539 ASGFWGAG
-1547 DSGTALG
+1547 GSGTALG

-1567 FYVIGEDGAEFF
+1567 FYIIGQDGAEFF

-1626 KKNFGNPNPGV
+1626 KKNFGSPNPGV

-1703 TADSAYQTMTDRN
+1703 TADSAYQQVGARN
-1716 KALKKNIGNV
+1716 DALRKNIKNL
-1726 NKEIVT
+1726 NSEIVT

-1740 IKKANA
+1740 IKKANS
-1746 VGLNKSYKK
+1746 VGLSKAYKK
-1755 KVQDGAID
+1755 KVQNGAID
-1763 IDKISD
+1763 IDKISN
-1769 KKLKEKISLYQEYY
+1769 KKLKEKISQYQEWY

-1793 EELKVSVGDAY
+1793 AELKVTVADAY
-1804 KEIFDNYSKRAQE
+1804 KEIFDNYSTKAQNTIDRAKDYQE
-1817 TLDRLEDHR
+1817 AFQA
-1826 DSIQAFIDLAEEA
+1826 SIDFYEEA
-1839 GYKISSKYYEVMV
+1839 GYKASSKYYDALIKYEA
-1852 ESEGKTSAR
+1852 KNQNR
-1861 LIEKRKGL
+1861 LVAKRTGL
-1869 VEKLNKAVDS
+1869 VKKLNEAVDS
-1879 GFVKTGSEAWYE
+1879 GSVKIGSEAWYD

-1909 IKKYQN
+1909 LAKYKN
-1915 ELRQLSWD
+1915 ELRQLDWD

-1935 TDEAEF
+1935 TDEADF

-1962 IATRAL
+1962 IATKAL
-1968 HAQNYNV
+1968 HAQNYDV

-1981 QYAEA
+1981 QYAKA

-2036 DALLNSLKD
+2036 DALLDSLKD
-2045 VIDEYEKA
+2045 TIDEYEKA

-2069 QVKNISKLEKQLTA
+2069 QVKNISKLEKQLSA

-2106 KDDLADSQYD
+2106 KDDLQDTQYD

-2138 ERLDDVDKLLSD
+2138 ERLDDIDKLLSD

-2159 DTIASTINSATKEV
+2159 ATVADTITSATEDV
-2173 GSSLSDSMRSI
+2173 GATLSDSMKTI
-2184 WDANSSKD
+2184 WSENSSKD
-2192 ILSNYTEDF
+2192 VLANYSDSF
-2201 GEECTTLNGILNEI
+2201 SEECTTLNGILNEI
-2215 KGYVARLYST
+2215 KVYVARLYSN
-2225 GDSEASSNI
+2225 GDSDAAGDV
-2234 KDIKSQ
+2234 KDVENQ
-2240 TNEGK
+2240 TDEGK
-2245 GTPKPSDDVFNRV
+2245 GTPKSNTGGGSTTTTKTPTDD
-2258 RDAAIKAAKSASGNK
+2258 
-2273 PTQKKDGIFYK
+2273 KKMDGIFYK
-2284 KTYTG
+2284 KKYTG
-2289 NKKKLQPNKY
+2289 NKKKLKPNKY

-2316 DEYFKKMGFQA
+2316 NEYFKKMGFEK
-2327 KYGVYH
+2327 KYGKKYE
-2333 KVGGKYNKQI
+2333 KIGGKYNKQLI
-2343 IDWMKK
+2343 AWMKK
-2349 RGYASGAQDIPRD
+2349 RGYASGVQGVPRD
-2362 ELAWT
+2362 EFAWT
-2367 QENGPETIV
+2367 QENGPETII

-2389 GDSILNKNATSNIWD
+2389 GDSVLNRDATSNIWD
-2404 MANDP
+2404 MANNP
-2409 RDFIVRTMSFG
+2409 RNFIARAMNFG
-2420 SGLPGV
+2420 VNWPVAKVPGNT
-2426 KIPGGMGNNIKNS
+2426 GGDIKNS

-2484 KNNIKW
+2484 KNSIKW

>member
-1 MAEEFGVKVKLI
+1 VAEEFGVKVKLI

-22 TAASAAAGK
+22 TAASAAVGK
-31 NGVKVNLLPV
+31 NGVQVNLLPV

-56 NLVLDINDVKINGK
+56 NLVLNIDDVKINGK
-70 NGRGS
+70 NSRG
-75 GASSGGSGSSGSKRS
+75 GGGSGSGGNSGSKKS

-112 PSVQNNKTLSSDL
+112 PSVQRDKTLSGDL
-125 SNEKKV
+125 SNEKKA
-131 LAGLVRSAI
+131 LAGIVRGAI
-140 QTGSYNKNEFTNSKN
+140 QAGSYNKNEFTNSKN
-155 KVAAIQNAARTR
+155 KIAAIQNAARIR
-167 GLEDIST
+167 GLEDTST
-174 SNKTVAALQK
+174 PNKAVVALQK

-194 KYSTSADTTRVEAEL
+194 KYSTSTADTAKVEAEL

-229 FGKVESSAKAAIAS
+229 FGKVESSARAAITS

-291 LKSYKTQLEAIVET
+291 LKSYKAQLEAIVET
-305 GSYSKSDLKKITSG
+305 GAYSKSDLKKITSG
-319 VAGIDYKQNSANTGF
+319 VAGIDYKQSSANTGF
-334 KSEVLSIAQGVTAAE
+334 KSEVLSIVQGVTAAE
-349 AIQGAFYRAKQVA
+349 AIQGAFYKAKQVA
-362 TEMVAAVRDINDAL
+362 TEMVSAVKDINDAL

-392 FFQRAAD
+392 FFQKAAD
-399 SAYNMGHSVTEVL
+399 SAYDMGHSVTEVL
-412 GSVETFTRLGYGL
+412 GSVETFSRLGYGL
-425 KDASTLADAATIMS
+425 EDASTLADAATVMS
-439 NVADTTVSA
+439 NVADTTVDA

-482 ISAEELM
+482 ISAEGLM

-521 DPIKTGTALKTMS
+521 DPEKIGNALKTVS

-648 VMDSISGKVG
+648 VMNSISGKVG

-665 ELSYNTISS
+665 ELSYNTINS

-713 GVAGVKLANG
+713 GIAGVKLAKG

-745 GKTLAGVDK
+745 GKALSGVDK
-754 AKGAISGLWGV
+754 AKSAISGLWGV
-765 ISAHPVAAAVVAVGA
+765 ISAHPVAAAVVAVGT

-814 DVDNTKT
+814 DVDNTET
-821 QIDANQKI
+821 QIEANQKI

-850 QRENEELRRT
+850 QRENEGLRRT

-888 AWDSLSAAFSGNYDG
+888 AWDSISAAFTGGYDG

-908 LLAASEDILKY
+908 LLAASEDILKSS
-919 TERVDKCKE
+919 EAVKE
-928 KLADP
+928 SKEALEDTTLP
-933 GLSNEAKQNVSAN
+933 EWQRTGYENGLTLNEENLESAKA
-946 LDMNEQQLEAAQTA
+946 A

-994 AYIQAMD
+994 AYVQAMD

-1024 LIDDFYNLGDAG
+1024 LVDDFYNLGDAG
-1036 DVTEQSILAL
+1036 DVTKQSILAL
-1046 AGEFDELDTF
+1046 ASEFPELNTF

-1079 RALSSEEQYGYVL
+1079 RVLSSEEQYGYVL

-1142 GFMKENFSGFDDVD
+1142 GFLKENFVGFDDVD
-1156 INNVGEKRKQAEKL
+1156 ISNVGEKRKQAEKL

-1184 GNLTASGV
+1184 GNLTASGL
-1192 QAFFDKMSSNKK
+1192 QAFFDKINSSKEAQA
-1204 VQDILKK
+1204 VLKK
-1211 NGDSFI
+1211 YGDSFT
-1217 KDKNGNYDWNI
+1217 KDKNGDYDWNI
-1228 PVSHFEEVAEALGL
+1228 PVSHFKEVAEALGL
-1242 TKDGF
+1242 SREGF
-1247 ESLVAAAGNYVD
+1247 ESLVAAAGNYID
-1259 IDWSDDAGMTYLERI
+1259 IDWSDDAGMDYFERLKKH
-1274 AKYSQQLGTSMQD
+1274 AKEAGDSIESTKEYV
-1287 GSKYTVA
+1287 VA
-1294 SYEAVAK
+1294 SKETIER
-1301 AAKVAGMSVEDFAK
+1301 AAKGSGKSEEEFAK
-1315 KYQESYNKILYTD
+1315 EYQKEKKKVLYTD
-1328 IGEGYLQVDE
+1328 LGGGYYQ
-1338 SAVKSAAKSENKSV
+1338 A
-1352 NDYIAQVEKDSGK
+1352 DYSSVEKAAQEAGRTLLGYVNTLESETGK
-1365 KIVLSVG
+1365 KIILSMD
-1372 VDTID
+1372 VDTVD
-1377 AETGI
+1377 AEKAV
-1382 GTFVSD
+1382 GTFVED
-1388 ETGKV
+1388 ENGQVIKV
-1393 IFVSPEVEPGA
+1393 YSEVDKNSIEQ
-1404 VERIRKEFEGQN
+1404 IKKEYEGQN
-1416 VTVQVRTE
+1416 VTIKVRTGYAGEKE
-1424 TGSGKIYAPS
+1424 TVEKS
-1434 SDTSKQGDGSKENT
+1434 SSADKENEIK
-1448 VNTKVTVTGAEE
+1448 TKVSVVGTEE
-1460 ATQKVHNY
+1460 A
-1468 NSAIDTASRK
+1468 SAKIDALEGKYDAFRSK
-1478 PNVTKT
+1478 PNITKT

-1492 HTINTTRKSSGNNSN
+1492 HTVNRSGGSSSGNSH

-1512 STSASSGGSRR
+1512 TINGSSGGARR
-1523 RATNGSKASG
+1523 RQTNGSKANG

-1567 FYVIGEDGAEFF
+1567 FYVIGQDGAEFF

-1637 RGNSSLKSRGSSSKS
+1637 RGDSSLKSEGSSSKS
-1652 NSNKKNKKKSSS
+1652 NSSKKNKKKSSS

-1691 QRIEEAIELVKV
+1691 QRIEEAIELVKI
-1703 TADSAYQTMTDRN
+1703 TADSAYQLVGTRN
-1716 KALKKNIGNV
+1716 DALRKNIKNL
-1726 NKEIVT
+1726 NSEIVT
-1732 QGKAYNYY
+1732 QGKAYDYY
-1740 IKKANA
+1740 IKKANS
-1746 VGLNKSYKK
+1746 VGLSKAYKK
-1755 KVQDGAID
+1755 KVQNGAID
-1763 IDKISD
+1763 IDKISN
-1769 KKLKEKISLYQEYY
+1769 KKLKEKISQYQEWY

-1793 EELKVSVGDAY
+1793 EELKVTVADAY
-1804 KEIFDNYSKRAQE
+1804 KEIFDNYSTRAQN
-1817 TLDRLEDHR
+1817 TIDRAKDYQEAFQA
-1826 DSIQAFIDLAEEA
+1826 SIDFYEEA
-1839 GYKISSKYYEVMV
+1839 GYKASSKYYDALIKYE
-1852 ESEGKTSAR
+1852 AR
-1861 LIEKRKGL
+1861 NQNRLVAKRAGL
-1869 VEKLNKAVDS
+1869 VKKLNEAVDS
-1879 GFVKTGSEAWYE
+1879 GSVKIASEAWYD

-1909 IKKYQN
+1909 LARYKN
-1915 ELRQLSWD
+1915 ELRQLDWD

-1935 TDEAEF
+1935 TDEADF
-1941 LIDLMSEKDLFDDN
+1941 LIDLMSKKDLFDDN

-1962 IATRAL
+1962 IATKAL
-1968 HAQNYNV
+1968 HAQNYDV

-1981 QYAEA
+1981 QYAKA

-2036 DALLNSLKD
+2036 DALLDSLKD
-2045 VIDEYEKA
+2045 TIDEYEKA

-2069 QVKNISKLEKQLTA
+2069 QVKNISKLEKQLSA

-2106 KDDLADSQYD
+2106 KDDLQDTQYD
-2116 KYVSDT
+2116 QYISDT

-2138 ERLDDVDKLLSD
+2138 ERLDDIDKLLSD

-2159 DTIASTINSATKEV
+2159 STVSDTITSATEEV
-2173 GSSLSDSMRSI
+2173 GATLSDSMKTI
-2184 WDANSSKD
+2184 WDENSSKD
-2192 ILSNYTEDF
+2192 VLANYSDNF
-2201 GEECTTLNGILNEI
+2201 SEECTTLNGILNEI
-2215 KGYVARLYST
+2215 KEYVARLYSN
-2225 GDSEASSNI
+2225 GDSDAAGDI
-2234 KDIKSQ
+2234 KDVENQ
-2240 TNEGK
+2240 TDEGK
-2245 GTPKPSDDVFNRV
+2245 GTPKSNTGGDTTTTTKTPPDD
-2258 RDAAIKAAKSASGNK
+2258 
-2273 PTQKKDGIFYK
+2273 KKMDGIFYK
-2284 KTYTG
+2284 KKYTG

-2316 DEYFKKMGFQA
+2316 NEYFKKMGFEK
-2327 KYGVYH
+2327 KYGKKYE
-2333 KVGGKYNKQI
+2333 KIGGKYNKQLI
-2343 IDWMKK
+2343 AWMKK
-2349 RGYASGAQDIPRD
+2349 RGYASGIQSVPRD
-2362 ELAWT
+2362 ELTWT
-2367 QENGPETIV
+2367 QENGPETII
-2376 RKSDGALLTQLKR
+2376 RKSDGALLTQLKK
-2389 GDSILNKNATSNIWD
+2389 GDSVLNRDATSNIWD
-2404 MANDP
+2404 MANNP
-2409 RDFIVRTMSFG
+2409 RDFIARAMNFG
-2420 SGLPGV
+2420 VSWPVAKVPGST
-2426 KIPGGMGNNIKNS
+2426 GNNIKNS

-2470 AMTVDRLAGRNTKG
+2470 AMTVDRLAGRNAKG

>member
-31 NGVKVNLLPV
+31 NSMQVNLLPV

-56 NLVLDINDVKINGK
+56 NLVLNIDDVKINGK
-70 NGRGS
+70 NSRG
-75 GASSGGSGSSGSKRS
+75 GGGGSGSSGNSGRKKS
-90 SATNIEP
+90 SATSIEP
-97 LIKYYKNLVDYIRKN
+97 LVKYYKNLVDYIRKN
-112 PSVQNNKTLSSDL
+112 PSIQSDSDL
-125 SNEKKV
+125 SQRLSTQKEE
-131 LAGLVRSAI
+131 LAKLVRSVI
-140 QTGSYNKNEFTNSKN
+140 QDGVYNGKEFSKRKNS
-155 KVAAIQNAARTR
+155 VAAIQNEARES
-167 GLEDIST
+167 GLEDT
-174 SNKTVAALQK
+174 SVANREADRLQK
-184 QVDAIREKAA
+184 QIDSMRNSLSKLGA
-194 KYSTSADTTRVEAEL
+194 SPSDTANVS
-209 KKAEGAIHQ
+209 
-218 LSQLGTVSAES
+218 SQLAAAEDKVSQLRDLGTESAES
-229 FGKVESSAKAAIAS
+229 FGKIKAEAESSIAA
-243 AKGAMDSLS
+243 AKGAMDGLS
-252 ASVKDTSNDLVPV
+252 ASVKDTSSDLVPV

-284 DDTDVND
+284 DDADIND
-291 LKSYKTQLEAIVET
+291 LKSYKDQLEAIVEA
-305 GSYSKSDLKKITSG
+305 GSYSKSDLRKITSG
-319 VAGIDYKQNSANTGF
+319 VAGIDYKQNNISTGF
-334 KSEVLSIAQGVTAAE
+334 KSEVLSIAQGVTVAE
-349 AIQGAFYRAKQVA
+349 AIQGAFYKAKQVA
-362 TEMVAAVRDINDAL
+362 TEMVTAVRDINDAL

-425 KDASTLADAATIMS
+425 EDASTLADAATVMS
-439 NVADTTVSA
+439 NVADTTVNA

-489 SALERGGAA
+489 TALERGGAA

-665 ELSYNTISS
+665 ELSYNTINS
-674 DLVKGVVSGGTGILG
+674 DLVKGVVSGGTGVLG

-703 VATVAETALA
+703 AATGVETILA
-713 GVAGVKLANG
+713 GIAGVKLFKG
-723 GADIIKQL
+723 GADILKQL
-731 ATGDNKDS
+731 ATGAAKDS
-739 FSGILA
+739 FSGIVA
-745 GKTLAGVDK
+745 GKTLDSVNK
-754 AKGAISGLWGV
+754 AKSAISGLWGV
-765 ISAHPVAAAVVAVGA
+765 ISAHPVAAAATAVGA
-780 LATAFGVTAMK
+780 LAAAFGVAAMK
-791 AESLDSKIEKLQ
+791 AESLGGKIEQFK
-803 ASTESYKAAQT
+803 ADSEAYKSAQNN
-814 DVDNTKT
+814 VDNVRT
-821 QIDANQKI
+821 QIEANQKI
-829 IDNIRDQ
+829 IDNIRSQ
-836 GYTSLTDEGTVAKL
+836 GYVNLTDEGTVAKL
-850 QRENEELRRT
+850 QRENEELERT
-860 LAYKKEVAETES
+860 LILKQEIANRQKATLYSDSVNALTTES
-872 KKVHDDALSVI
+872 NFFDFVKGDGLYQGTLTEQLQQATKAYEDTLKVKEKYESELADPDLGSYEKKQIEGKLEGVNEALGTTSETISEKYASLFDIISNFEPKTAYDKQLVADAEKALNETTQMFDRTAGKTI
-883 TSSGG
+883 PEIIGEGFSSGG
-888 AWDSLSAAFSGNYDG
+888 ALESL
-903 LLGER
+903 
-908 LLAASEDILKY
+908 
-919 TERVDKCKE
+919 VDE
-928 KLADP
+928 
-933 GLSNEAKQNVSAN
+933 
-946 LDMNEQQLEAAQTA
+946 
-960 AQEYV
+960 
-965 SVIEDTLS
+965 
-973 GFEAATPEEQKY
+973 
-985 VDLLRESEA
+985 
-994 AYIQAMD
+994 
-1001 AAEGK
+1001 
-1006 SIEEII
+1006 
-1012 GDGFAADGTLSS
+1012 
-1024 LIDDFYNLGDAG
+1024 FYNLGDAG
-1036 DVTEQSILAL
+1036 DVTSQSIQAL
-1046 AGEFDELDTF
+1046 ANEFPELNTF
-1056 MQMHGITAQQLC
+1056 MQAHGITIQDLC
-1068 DYYNNLADATD
+1068 KYYNNLTEATD

-1098 GKSMQNYQNMSKSYA
+1098 GKSMQNYQNMPKSYS
-1113 PYDETVKAYDNMMQY
+1113 PYDETVKAYDNVMQY

-1136 GNESYW
+1136 GNDMYW
-1142 GFMKENFSGFDDVD
+1142 GFMKENFAGFDDVN
-1156 INNVGEKRKQAEKL
+1156 INNIAEKRKEAQKL
-1170 LKEYDSIYRNRDKD
+1170 LKEFDSVYRNRDAD

-1192 QAFFDKMSSNKK
+1192 QAFFDKMSSDKD
-1204 VQDILKK
+1204 VQSVLQKY
-1211 NGDSFI
+1211 GDSFT
-1217 KDKNGNYDWNI
+1217 KDENGNYDWNI
-1228 PVSHFEEVAEALGL
+1228 PVSHFKEVAEAIGL
-1242 TKDGF
+1242 STDGF
-1247 ESLVAAAGNYVD
+1247 ESLLAAAGNYID

-1301 AAKVAGMSVEDFAK
+1301 AAEVAGMSVEDFAK

-1328 IGEGYLQVDE
+1328 IGGGYLQVDE

-1434 SDTSKQGDGSKENT
+1434 SDTSKQGDRSKENT

-1492 HTINTTRKSSGNNSN
+1492 HTINTIKKTTSSGSNSN

-1512 STSASSGGSRR
+1512 TLNSSSGGARR
-1523 RATNGSKASG
+1523 RQTNGSKANG

-1547 DSGTALG
+1547 GSGTALG

-1567 FYVIGEDGAEFF
+1567 FYIIGQDGAEFF

-1626 KKNFGNPNPGV
+1626 KKNFGSPNPGV

-1703 TADSAYQTMTDRN
+1703 TADSAYQQVGARN
-1716 KALKKNIGNV
+1716 DALRKNIKNL
-1726 NKEIVT
+1726 NSEIVT

-1740 IKKANA
+1740 IKKANS
-1746 VGLNKSYKK
+1746 VGLSKAYKK
-1755 KVQDGAID
+1755 KVQNGAID
-1763 IDKISD
+1763 IDKISN
-1769 KKLKEKISLYQEYY
+1769 KKLKEKISQYQEWY

-1793 EELKVSVGDAY
+1793 AELKVTVADAY
-1804 KEIFDNYSKRAQE
+1804 KEIFDNYSTKAQNTIDRAKDYQE
-1817 TLDRLEDHR
+1817 AFQA
-1826 DSIQAFIDLAEEA
+1826 SIDFYEEA
-1839 GYKISSKYYEVMV
+1839 GYKASSKYYDALIKYEA
-1852 ESEGKTSAR
+1852 KNQNR
-1861 LIEKRKGL
+1861 LVAKRTGL
-1869 VEKLNKAVDS
+1869 VKKLNEAVDS
-1879 GFVKTGSEAWYE
+1879 GSVKIGSEAWYD

-1909 IKKYQN
+1909 LAKYKN
-1915 ELRQLSWD
+1915 ELRQLDWD

-1935 TDEAEF
+1935 TDEADF

-1962 IATRAL
+1962 IATKAL
-1968 HAQNYNV
+1968 HAQNYDV

-1981 QYAEA
+1981 QYAKA

-2036 DALLNSLKD
+2036 DALLDSLKD
-2045 VIDEYEKA
+2045 TIDEYEKA

-2069 QVKNISKLEKQLTA
+2069 QVKNISKLEKQLSA

-2106 KDDLADSQYD
+2106 KDDLQDTQYD

-2138 ERLDDVDKLLSD
+2138 ERLDDIDKLLSD
-2150 AIESANKNA
+2150 AIDSANKNA
-2159 DTIASTINSATKEV
+2159 ATVADTITSATENV
-2173 GSSLSDSMRSI
+2173 GGTLSDSMKTI
-2184 WDANSSKD
+2184 WSENSSKD
-2192 ILSNYTEDF
+2192 VLANYSDSF
-2201 GEECTTLNGILNEI
+2201 SEECTTLNGILNEI
-2215 KGYVARLYST
+2215 KEYVARLYSN
-2225 GDSEASSNI
+2225 GDSDAAGDV
-2234 KDIKSQ
+2234 KDVENQ
-2240 TNEGK
+2240 TDEGK
-2245 GTPKPSDDVFNRV
+2245 GTPKPNTGAGSTTTTKTPTD
-2258 RDAAIKAAKSASGNK
+2258 NK
-2273 PTQKKDGIFYK
+2273 KMDGIFYK
-2284 KTYTG
+2284 KKYTG
-2289 NKKKLQPNKY
+2289 NKKKLKPNKY

-2316 DEYFKKMGFQA
+2316 NEYFKKMGFEK
-2327 KYGVYH
+2327 KYGKKYE
-2333 KVGGKYNKQI
+2333 KIGGKYNKQLI
-2343 IDWMKK
+2343 AWMKK
-2349 RGYASGAQDIPRD
+2349 RGYASGVQGVPRD
-2362 ELAWT
+2362 EFAWT
-2367 QENGPETIV
+2367 QENGPETII
-2376 RKSDGALLTQLKR
+2376 RKSDGALLTQLKK
-2389 GDSILNKNATSNIWD
+2389 GDSVLNRDATSNIWD
-2404 MANDP
+2404 MANNP
-2409 RDFIVRTMSFG
+2409 HDFIARAMNFG
-2420 SGLPGV
+2420 VNWPVAKVPGNT
-2426 KIPGGMGNNIKNS
+2426 GGDIKNS

-2484 KNNIKW
+2484 KNSIKW

>member
-41 IDTKGLQNAVNAAAK
+41 IDTKGLQSAVNAAAK
-56 NLVLDINDVKINGK
+56 NLVLNIDDVKINGK
-70 NGRGS
+70 SGRGS

-90 SATNIEP
+90 FATNIEP

-167 GLEDIST
+167 SLEDTST

-184 QVDAIREKAA
+184 QVDAIREKAV

-284 DDTDVND
+284 DDADIND
-291 LKSYKTQLEAIVET
+291 LKSYKDQLEAIVEA
-305 GSYSKSDLKKITSG
+305 GSYSKSDLRKITSG
-319 VAGIDYKQNSANTGF
+319 VAGIDYKQNNISTGF
-334 KSEVLSIAQGVTAAE
+334 KSEVLSIAQGVTVAE
-349 AIQGAFYRAKQVA
+349 AIQGAFYKAKQVA
-362 TEMVAAVRDINDAL
+362 TEMVTAVRDINDAL

-399 SAYNMGHSVTEVL
+399 SAYDMGHSVTEVL

-425 KDASTLADAATIMS
+425 EDASTLADAATVMS
-439 NVADTTVSA
+439 NVADTTVDA

-498 LNVANTSFEESVA
+498 LNVANTSFEQSVA

-592 VWDKMSDTDQA
+592 VWDKMPDTDQA

-665 ELSYNTISS
+665 ELSYNTINS

-703 VATVAETALA
+703 AATGVETILA
-713 GVAGVKLANG
+713 GIAGVKLFKG
-723 GADIIKQL
+723 GADILKQL
-731 ATGDNKDS
+731 ATGAAKDS
-739 FSGILA
+739 FSGIVA
-745 GKTLAGVDK
+745 GKTLDSVNK
-754 AKGAISGLWGV
+754 AKSAISGLWGV
-765 ISAHPVAAAVVAVGA
+765 ISAHPVAAAATAVGA
-780 LATAFGVTAMK
+780 LAAAFGVAAMK
-791 AESLDSKIEKLQ
+791 AESLGGKIEQFK
-803 ASTESYKAAQT
+803 ADSEAYKSAQNN
-814 DVDNTKT
+814 VDNVRT
-821 QIDANQKI
+821 QIEANQKI
-829 IDNIRDQ
+829 IDNIRSQ
-836 GYTSLTDEGTVAKL
+836 GYVNLTDEGTVAKL
-850 QRENEELRRT
+850 QREDEELERT
-860 LAYKKEVAETES
+860 LILKQEIANQQKATLYSDSVNALTTES
-872 KKVHDDALSVI
+872 NVI
-883 TSSGG
+883 DFVKG
-888 AWDSLSAAFSGNYDG
+888 DG
-903 LLGER
+903 LYQGTLPEQLR
-908 LLAASEDILKY
+908 QATKAYEDTIK
-919 TERVDKCKE
+919 VKE
-928 KLADP
+928 KYESDLADP
-933 GLSNEAKQNVSAN
+933 GLDSYGREQIEGKLEGVNEALDVTSETISEKYAAIFDIISNFEPKTAYDKQLVADAEKA
-946 LDMNEQQLEAAQTA
+946 LNETTQMFDRTA
-960 AQEYV
+960 
-965 SVIEDTLS
+965 
-973 GFEAATPEEQKY
+973 
-985 VDLLRESEA
+985 
-994 AYIQAMD
+994 
-1001 AAEGK
+1001 GK
-1006 SIEEII
+1006 TIPEII
-1012 GDGFAADGTLSS
+1012 GEGFSS
-1024 LIDDFYNLGDAG
+1024 GGALESLVDEFYNLGDAG
-1036 DVTEQSILAL
+1036 DVTSQSIQAL
-1046 AGEFDELDTF
+1046 ANEFPELNTF
-1056 MQMHGITAQQLC
+1056 MQAHGITIQDLC
-1068 DYYNNLADATD
+1068 NYYNNLTEATD

-1098 GKSMQNYQNMSKSYA
+1098 GKNMQNYQNMPKSYS
-1113 PYDETVKAYDNMMQY
+1113 PYDETVKAYDNVMQY

-1136 GNESYW
+1136 GNDMYW
-1142 GFMKENFSGFDDVD
+1142 GFMKENFAGFDDVN
-1156 INNVGEKRKQAEKL
+1156 INNIAEKRKEAQKL
-1170 LKEYDSIYRNRDKD
+1170 LKEFDSVYRNRDAD

-1192 QAFFDKMSSNKK
+1192 QAFFDKMSSDKD
-1204 VQDILKK
+1204 VQSVLQKY
-1211 NGDSFI
+1211 GDSFT
-1217 KDKNGNYDWNI
+1217 KDENGNYDWNI
-1228 PVSHFEEVAEALGL
+1228 PVSHFKEVAEAIGL
-1242 TKDGF
+1242 STDGF
-1247 ESLVAAAGNYVD
+1247 ESLLAAAGNYID

-1301 AAKVAGMSVEDFAK
+1301 AAEVAGMSVEDFAK

-1328 IGEGYLQVDE
+1328 IGGGYLQVDE

-1492 HTINTTRKSSGNNSN
+1492 HTVNTIRKTAGPSTGNSN
-1507 RYAGL
+1507 RYNGA
-1512 STSASSGGSRR
+1512 STSINRAKYYMGASQRLRS
-1523 RATNGSKASG
+1523 NGSKANG

-1547 DSGTALG
+1547 GSGTALG

-1567 FYVIGEDGAEFF
+1567 FYVIGQDGAEFF

-1599 GKLRGS
+1599 GQLRGS

-1703 TADSAYQTMTDRN
+1703 TADSAYQQVGARN
-1716 KALKKNIGNV
+1716 DALRKNIKNL
-1726 NKEIVT
+1726 NSEIVT

-1740 IKKANA
+1740 IKKANS
-1746 VGLNKSYKK
+1746 VGLSKAYKK
-1755 KVQDGAID
+1755 KVQNGAID
-1763 IDKISD
+1763 IDKISN
-1769 KKLKEKISLYQEYY
+1769 KKLKEKISQYQEWY

-1793 EELKVSVGDAY
+1793 AELKVTVADAY
-1804 KEIFDNYSKRAQE
+1804 KEIFDNYSTKAQNTIDRAKDYQE
-1817 TLDRLEDHR
+1817 AFQA
-1826 DSIQAFIDLAEEA
+1826 SIDFYEEA
-1839 GYKISSKYYEVMV
+1839 GYKASSKYYDALIKYEA
-1852 ESEGKTSAR
+1852 KNQNR
-1861 LIEKRKGL
+1861 LVAKRTGL
-1869 VEKLNKAVDS
+1869 VKKLNEAVDS
-1879 GFVKTGSEAWYE
+1879 GSVKIGSEAWYD

-1909 IKKYQN
+1909 LAKYKN
-1915 ELRQLSWD
+1915 ELRQLDWD

-1935 TDEAEF
+1935 TDEADF

-1962 IATRAL
+1962 IATKAL
-1968 HAQNYNV
+1968 HAQNYDV

-1981 QYAEA
+1981 QYAKA

-2036 DALLNSLKD
+2036 DALLDSLKD
-2045 VIDEYEKA
+2045 TIDEYEKA

-2069 QVKNISKLEKQLTA
+2069 QVKNISKLEKQLSA

-2106 KDDLADSQYD
+2106 KDDLQDTQYD

-2138 ERLDDVDKLLSD
+2138 ERLDDIDKLLSD

-2159 DTIASTINSATKEV
+2159 ETVADTITSATEDV
-2173 GSSLSDSMRSI
+2173 GATLSDSMKTI
-2184 WDANSSKD
+2184 WSENSSKD
-2192 ILSNYTEDF
+2192 VLANYSDSF
-2201 GEECTTLNGILNEI
+2201 SEECTALNGILNEI
-2215 KGYVARLYST
+2215 KEYVARLYSN
-2225 GDSEASSNI
+2225 GDSDAAGDV
-2234 KDIKSQ
+2234 KDVESQ
-2240 TNEGK
+2240 TDEGK
-2245 GTPKPSDDVFNRV
+2245 GTPKSNAGGGSTTTTKTPTDD
-2258 RDAAIKAAKSASGNK
+2258 
-2273 PTQKKDGIFYK
+2273 KKMDGIFYK
-2284 KTYTG
+2284 KKYTG
-2289 NKKKLQPNKY
+2289 NKKKLKPNKY

-2316 DEYFKKMGFQA
+2316 NEYFKKMGFEK
-2327 KYGVYH
+2327 KYGKKYE
-2333 KVGGKYNKQI
+2333 KIGGKYNKQLI
-2343 IDWMKK
+2343 AWMKK
-2349 RGYASGAQDIPRD
+2349 RGYASGVHGVPRD
-2362 ELAWT
+2362 EFAWT
-2367 QENGPETIV
+2367 QENGPETII

-2389 GDSILNKNATSNIWD
+2389 GDSVLNRDATSNIWD
-2404 MANDP
+2404 MANNP
-2409 RDFIVRTMSFG
+2409 RNFIARAMNFG
-2420 SGLPGV
+2420 VNWPVAKVPGNT
-2426 KIPGGMGNNIKNS
+2426 GGDIKNS

-2484 KNNIKW
+2484 KNSIKW